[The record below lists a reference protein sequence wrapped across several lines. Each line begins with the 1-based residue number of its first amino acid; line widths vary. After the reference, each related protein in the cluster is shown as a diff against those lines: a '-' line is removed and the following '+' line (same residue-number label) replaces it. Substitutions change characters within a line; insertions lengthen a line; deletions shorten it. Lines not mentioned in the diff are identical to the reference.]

1 MCMKNRLIK
10 EGRKWLTAMCLLS
23 MCGLTYSCSDD
34 YDLPDKKPSWLG
46 ASIYDYL
53 VGEKNYTNTVRLIQ
67 DLGYQEVLERTG
79 SKTLF
84 VADDDAFAE
93 FYQNNSWGVKKYED
107 LTTAMK
113 NLLLGSSMLDNAY
126 LLEMMTNISSGS
138 TIAKNQ
144 CLRQTTSAAATD
156 SIPFFAWDG
165 GDIPQTYNEN
175 NDESEDTEVDYW
187 KRFRAQDKG
196 GVWLALDGTT
206 PLMTHFIAGQ
216 MGETN
221 ITDADFETL
230 AGTKREP
237 TDAHVYGSKVV
248 AQDQTCLNGYVDK
261 LDRVLVSPAN
271 MAEMIRTS
279 GKTSLFSHLLDRFS
293 APFYS
298 SSLTSSHLQLTGI
311 RDSVFE
317 KHYYSARST
326 GGNRLDKD
334 PYGAKISD
342 YMVLDYDPGWN
353 QYYPEGQQLY
363 TDMGAMFVPSDEVLE
378 KYFLPGGAG
387 EFLMEAYAKKENT
400 KENLL
405 YNVDQIPLRIIQKF
419 VQNLMKSSFINTVP
433 SKYITIMNDAKDPM
447 FGNIEGGVD
456 GFRATIDTT
465 LLANNGA
472 VYVMNQVFAPAAY
485 AAVSAPALVGKDMKI
500 FNWAISADDSYI
512 TNPNSA
518 PLNAFFSYYLL
529 AMSSRFSFFIPTDDA
544 LGTYYDEVT
553 CQWTQPR
560 VLSFYYSTR
569 RADAAA
575 PVKARAYKWDPVTN
589 EIGGSIPG
597 SVSASQIN
605 NRLKDLLDSHI
616 IVHSDAE
623 SKTGF
628 GSLNQYY
635 VTKGGSAVKI
645 SNREDGSLSSDF
657 DQTQPGFYVQGGLQ
671 IDNDSLLTVT
681 RTYDRREETTGYGN
695 GMTYII
701 DRPIQTTMKSV
712 YSVLEGEGE
721 TSPFYQF
728 FNLCQIDADLLTRA
742 GVADS
747 VKKQEDKDTEIEKYT
762 VFTSSQNGLTDN
774 VRFFNS
780 FRYTVYVPTNEAVL
794 EAIGQGLPTWDQISD
809 VITNGE
815 AEVQSATDAGM
826 SEEEIL
832 ALTRKYKFKA
842 QAMITCLVNFLK
854 YHFQDNSVFADHNV
868 VEATKYE
875 TACINDETNRYRSVK
890 ISSTGNGTL
899 SVRSVYSTDANG
911 NDVEG
916 PVRNVTSDPALKNIM
931 TRDYTFNTKAKNA
944 TTIETSSYAVV
955 HQIDGVLNF
964 KQLNNGR
971 YDTDWATTTAA
982 RKFIAKYRIRK

>member
-1 MCMKNRLIK
+1 MKNRLIK
-10 EGRKWLTAMCLLS
+10 EGGKWLMAVCLLS

-53 VGEKNYTNTVRLIQ
+53 VGQKNYTNTVRLIQ
-67 DLGYQEVLERTG
+67 DLDYQEVLERTG

-84 VADDDAFAE
+84 VADDDAFAK
-93 FYQNNSWGVKKYED
+93 FYQNNGWGVKKYED
-107 LTTAMK
+107 LTTSMK
-113 NLLLGSSMLDNAY
+113 NLLMGSSMLNNAY

-138 TIAKNQ
+138 TISKNQ
-144 CLRQTTSAAATD
+144 CLRQPTSAAVTD
-156 SIPFFAWDG
+156 SIPYFAWDS
-165 GDIPQTYNEN
+165 GDIPEIFNEN
-175 NDESEDTEVDYW
+175 NDDSEPVEIDYW
-187 KRFRAQDKG
+187 KRFRTQEKA

-206 PLMTHFIAGQ
+206 PLMTHFLAGQ

-230 AGTKREP
+230 VGSTREP
-237 TDAHVYGSKVV
+237 TDAHIYGSKVIG
-248 AQDQTCLNGYVDK
+248 QDKTCLNGYVDK
-261 LDRVLVSPAN
+261 LDRVLISPSN
-271 MAEMIRTS
+271 MAEMIRTN
-279 GKTSLFSHLLDRFS
+279 GRTKLFSHLLDRFS
-293 APFYS
+293 APFYNS
-298 SSLTSSHLQLTGI
+298 TLTSSHLQLTGI

-317 KHYYSARST
+317 KRYYSARSQ
-326 GGNRLDKD
+326 GGRLDTD
-334 PYGAKISD
+334 PYGAKVSENLI
-342 YMVLDYDPGWN
+342 LDYDPGWN
-353 QYYPEGQQLY
+353 RYYPEGQQLY

-400 KENLL
+400 KENLV
-405 YNVDQIPLRIIQKF
+405 YNTDQIPIRIIQPF
-419 VQNLMKSSFINTVP
+419 VQNLMKTSFINSVP

-472 VYVMNQVFAPAAY
+472 VYIMDQVFAPAKY

-529 AMSSRFSFFIPTDDA
+529 AMSSRFSFFIPTDNA
-544 LGTYYDEVT
+544 LSTYYDEVT
-553 CQWTQPR
+553 SQWTQPR

-569 RADAAA
+569 RADATA

-597 SVSASQIN
+597 SVSADQIN

-645 SNREDGSLSSDF
+645 SNREDGTLSSDF
-657 DQTQPGFYVQGGLQ
+657 DQTQAGFNVQGGFQ
-671 IDNDSLLTVT
+671 IDNDSIITVE

-701 DRPIQTTMKSV
+701 NRPIQTTMKSV
-712 YSVLEGEGE
+712 YSVLQGEGE

-794 EAIGQGLPTWDQISD
+794 DAIDHGLPTWDQISE
-809 VITNGE
+809 VITAGE
-815 AEVQSATDAGM
+815 AEVQSATDAGA

-854 YHFQDNSVFADHNV
+854 YHFQDNSVFADHNA

-890 ISSTGNGTL
+890 VSSTGNGTL
-899 SVRSVYSTDANG
+899 DVRSVYSTDANG
-911 NDVEG
+911 HDVEG
-916 PVRNVTSDPALKNIM
+916 PVRHVTSDETLKNIM
-931 TRDYTFNTKAKNA
+931 TRDYTFNTRARNA
-944 TTIETSSYAVV
+944 TKIETSSYAVV

-964 KQLNNGR
+964 KELTNDR
-971 YDTDWATTTAA
+971 YDSDWATTSAA

>member
-10 EGRKWLTAMCLLS
+10 EGRKWLTAMCILS

-53 VGEKNYTNTVRLIQ
+53 VGQKNYTNTVRLIQ
-67 DLGYQEVLERTG
+67 DLNYQEVLERTG

-84 VADDDAFAE
+84 VADDDAFAK
-93 FYQNNSWGVKKYED
+93 FYANNAWGVKKYED
-107 LTTAMK
+107 LTTSMK
-113 NLLLGSSMLDNAY
+113 NLILGSSMLDNAY
-126 LLEMMTNISSGS
+126 LLEMMTNVSAGS
-138 TIAKNQ
+138 TVSKNQ
-144 CLRQTTSAAATD
+144 CLRQTTSAAVTD
-156 SIPFFAWDG
+156 SLPFFAWDSG
-165 GDIPQTYNEN
+165 AIPQTLNE
-175 NDESEDTEVDYW
+175 DEDEPDVDYW
-187 KRFRAQDKG
+187 ERFRTQEKG
-196 GVWLALDGTT
+196 GVWLALDATA

-216 MGETN
+216 MGEAN
-221 ITDADFETL
+221 ITDEDFETL
-230 AGTKREP
+230 VGTTREP
-237 TDAHVYGSKVV
+237 TDAHIYGSKVV
-248 AQDQTCLNGYVDK
+248 GQDQTCLNGYVDK

-271 MAEMIRTS
+271 MAEMIRTN
-279 GKTSLFSHLLDRFS
+279 GKTNLFSHLLDRFS
-293 APFYS
+293 GPYYNS
-298 SSLTSSHLQLTGI
+298 TLTASHLQLTGI

-317 KHYYSARST
+317 KRYMAARSRT
-326 GGNRLDKD
+326 GRLDTD
-334 PYGAKISD
+334 PHGNVFKYP
-342 YMVLDYDPGWN
+342 LDYDPGWN

-400 KENLL
+400 KENLY

-419 VQNLMKSSFINTVP
+419 VQNLMKTSFINTVP

-447 FGNIEGGVD
+447 FGNVEGGVE

-472 VYVMNQVFAPAAY
+472 IYVMNQVFAPAAY

-529 AMSSRFSFFIPTDDA
+529 AMSSRFSFFIPTDEA
-544 LGTYYDEVT
+544 LSKYYDEVSS
-553 CQWTQPR
+553 QWTQPR
-560 VLSFYYSTR
+560 MLSFYYSTR
-569 RADAAA
+569 KADNNA
-575 PVKARAYKWDPVTN
+575 PVKARAYKWDPATN
-589 EIGGSIPG
+589 EVAGSIPG
-597 SVSASQIN
+597 NIAAAQVN

-628 GSLNQYY
+628 GSHNQYY

-645 SNREDGSLSSDF
+645 STEPDYTLSPNF
-657 DQTQPGFYVQGGLQ
+657 EQTQTGFHVQGGFQ
-671 IDNDSLLTVT
+671 IDNDTVCT
-681 RTYDRREETTGYGN
+681 VLRTYDRRQETTGYGN
-695 GMTYII
+695 GMTYVI
-701 DRPIQTTMKSV
+701 DKPIQTTMKSV

-728 FNLCQIDADLLTRA
+728 FKLCSVDADLLERA

-747 VKKQEDKDTEIEKYT
+747 VKKLEDKDTEIEKYT
-762 VFTSSQNGLTDN
+762 IFTSSQNGLTDN

-780 FRYTVYVPTNEAVL
+780 FRYTVYVPTNEAIL
-794 EAIGQGLPTWDQISD
+794 DAIDHGLPTWEEISE
-809 VITNGE
+809 VITTGE
-815 AEVQSATDAGM
+815 GEVQALTDAGGT
-826 SEEEIL
+826 EEQIL
-832 ALTRKYKFKA
+832 EKTREYKYKA

-854 YHFQDNSVFADHNV
+854 YHFQDNSVFADHNAI
-868 VEATKYE
+868 EPTKYE
-875 TACINDETNRYRSVK
+875 TACINDQTNRYRSVK
-890 ISSTGNGTL
+890 ISSDGNGTL
-899 SVRSVYSTDANG
+899 YVRSVYSTDASG
-911 NDVEG
+911 TDVEG
-916 PVRNVTSDPALKNIM
+916 PLRHVTSDETLRNIL
-931 TRDYTFNTKAKNA
+931 TRDYTLNTRARNA
-944 TTIETSSYAVV
+944 TTVETSSYAVV

-964 KQLNNGR
+964 KQLTNDR
-971 YDTDWATTTAA
+971 YDTDWATTGAA
-982 RKFIAKYRIRK
+982 KRFLAKYRIRK

>member
-10 EGRKWLTAMCLLS
+10 EGRKWLTAMCILT

-53 VGEKNYTNTVRLIQ
+53 VDQKNYTNTVRLIQ

-84 VADDDAFAE
+84 VADDDAFAK
-93 FYQNNSWGVKKYED
+93 FYQNNSWGVHKYED
-107 LTTAMK
+107 LTRSQK
-113 NLLLGSSMLDNAY
+113 SLLLSSSMLDNAY

-144 CLRQTTSAAATD
+144 CLRQPTSASATD

-165 GDIPQTYNEN
+165 NDIPQTYNED
-175 NDESEDTEVDYW
+175 DESPDIDYW
-187 KRFRAQDKG
+187 KRFRTQDKG
-196 GVWLALDGTT
+196 GIWLALDGST
-206 PLMTHFIAGQ
+206 PLMLHFLAGQ
-216 MGETN
+216 MGENN
-221 ITDADFETL
+221 ITDEDFETL
-230 AGTKREP
+230 VGSKREP
-237 TDAHVYGSKVV
+237 TDAHIYGSKVI

-261 LDRVLVSPAN
+261 LDRVLLTPDN
-271 MAEMIRTS
+271 MAEMIRTN
-279 GKTSLFSHLLDRFS
+279 GKTNIFSHMLDRFS
-293 APFYS
+293 APFYNA
-298 SSLTSSHLQLTGI
+298 SLTSSHLQLTGI
-311 RDSVFE
+311 RDSVFS
-317 KHYYSARST
+317 KRYFAARTSS
-326 GGNRLDKD
+326 GRLDRD
-334 PYGAKISD
+334 PYGNTFQ
-342 YMVLDYDPGWN
+342 YPLDYDPGWN
-353 QYYPEGQQLY
+353 EYYPEGQQLY

-400 KENLL
+400 AENLI
-405 YNVDQIPLRIIQKF
+405 YNIDQIPLRIICKF
-419 VQNLMKSSFINTVP
+419 VQNLMKTSFINTVP

-447 FGNIEGGVD
+447 FGTVEGGVE

-472 VYVMNQVFAPAAY
+472 VYIMNQVFAPAAY

-512 TNPNSA
+512 TNPNPA

-553 CQWTQPR
+553 AQKQQPR
-560 VLSFYYSTR
+560 MLSFYYSTR
-569 RADAAA
+569 RQDASA
-575 PVKARAYKWDPVTN
+575 PVKARSYRWDPATN
-589 EIGGSIPG
+589 EIGSAIPG
-597 SVSASQIN
+597 SVQASASEIN

-623 SKTGF
+623 AKTGF

-645 SNREDGSLSSDF
+645 SNQSDYSLSSDF
-657 DQTQPGFYVQGGLQ
+657 DQTKTGFHVQGGFQ
-671 IDNDSLLTVT
+671 IDNDTVCT
-681 RTYDRREETTGYGN
+681 VLRTYDRRQETTGYGN
-695 GMTYII
+695 GMTYVI
-701 DRPIQTTMKSV
+701 DKPIQTTMKSV
-712 YSVLEGEGE
+712 YSVLQGEGE

-728 FNLCQIDADLLTRA
+728 FNLCQVDANLLERA

-747 VKKQEDKDTEIEKYT
+747 VKKVEDKDTEIQKYT
-762 VFTSSQNGLTDN
+762 IFTSSQNGLTDN

-794 EAIGQGLPTWDQISD
+794 DAIDHGLPTWEEISE

-815 AEVQSATDAGM
+815 NEVQAATDAGK

-832 ALTRKYKFKA
+832 AITRAYKIKA

-854 YHFQDNSVFADHNV
+854 YHFQDNSIFADRNAI
-868 VEATKYE
+868 EPTKYE
-875 TACINDETNRYRSVK
+875 TACINNATNRYRSVK
-890 ISSTGNGTL
+890 VSSTGNGTL
-899 SVRSVYSTDANG
+899 NVRSVYSTDAAG

-916 PVRNVTSDPALKNIM
+916 PVRKVTDDATLKNIM
-931 TRDYTFNTKAKNA
+931 TRDYTFNAQARNA

-964 KQLNNGR
+964 KQLTNDR
-971 YDTDWATTTAA
+971 YDSDWATTGSA
-982 RKFIAKYRIRK
+982 RRFIAKYRIRK

>member
-10 EGRKWLTAMCLLS
+10 EGRKWLTAMCILT

-53 VGEKNYTNTVRLIQ
+53 VDQKNYTNTVRLIQ

-84 VADDDAFAE
+84 VADDDAFAK
-93 FYQNNSWGVKKYED
+93 FYQNNSWGVHKYED
-107 LTTAMK
+107 LTRSQK
-113 NLLLGSSMLDNAY
+113 SLLLSSSMLDNAY

-144 CLRQTTSAAATD
+144 CLRQPTSASATD

-165 GDIPQTYNEN
+165 NDIPQTYNETY
-175 NDESEDTEVDYW
+175 DEEKEPADIDYW
-187 KRFRAQDKG
+187 KRFRTQDKG
-196 GVWLALDGTT
+196 GIWLALDGST
-206 PLMTHFIAGQ
+206 PLMLHFLAGQ
-216 MGETN
+216 MGENN
-221 ITDADFETL
+221 ITDEDFETL
-230 AGTKREP
+230 VGSKREP
-237 TDAHVYGSKVV
+237 TDAHIYGSKVI

-261 LDRVLVSPAN
+261 LDRVLLTPDN
-271 MAEMIRTS
+271 MAEMIRTN
-279 GKTSLFSHLLDRFS
+279 GKTNIFSHMLDRFS
-293 APFYS
+293 APFYNA
-298 SSLTSSHLQLTGI
+298 SLTSSHLQLTGI
-311 RDSVFE
+311 RDSVFS
-317 KHYYSARST
+317 KRYFAARTSS
-326 GGNRLDKD
+326 GRLDRD
-334 PYGAKISD
+334 PYGNKFP
-342 YMVLDYDPGWN
+342 YPLDYDPGWN
-353 QYYPEGQQLY
+353 EYYPEGQQLY

-400 KENLL
+400 AENLI
-405 YNVDQIPLRIIQKF
+405 YNIDQIPLRIICKF
-419 VQNLMKSSFINTVP
+419 VQNLMKTSFINTVP

-447 FGNIEGGVD
+447 FGTVEGGVE

-472 VYVMNQVFAPAAY
+472 VYIMNQVFAPAAY

-553 CQWTQPR
+553 AQQQQPR
-560 VLSFYYSTR
+560 MLSFYYSTR
-569 RADAAA
+569 RQDLSA
-575 PVKARAYKWDPVTN
+575 PVKARSYRWDPATN
-589 EIGGSIPG
+589 EIGSAIPG
-597 SVSASQIN
+597 SVQASEIN
-605 NRLKDLLDSHI
+605 DRLKDLLDSHI

-623 SKTGF
+623 AKTGF

-645 SNREDGSLSSDF
+645 SNQSDYSLSSDF
-657 DQTQPGFYVQGGLQ
+657 DQTKTGFHVQGGFQ
-671 IDNDSLLTVT
+671 IDNDTVCT
-681 RTYDRREETTGYGN
+681 VLRTYDRRQETTGYGN
-695 GMTYII
+695 GMTYVI
-701 DRPIQTTMKSV
+701 DKPIQTTMKSV
-712 YSVLEGEGE
+712 YSVLQGEGE

-728 FNLCQIDADLLTRA
+728 FNLCQVDANLLERA

-747 VKKQEDKDTEIEKYT
+747 VKKVEDKDTEIQKYT
-762 VFTSSQNGLTDN
+762 IFTSSQNGLTDN

-794 EAIGQGLPTWDQISD
+794 DAIDHGLPTWDEISE

-815 AEVQSATDAGM
+815 NEVQAATDAGK

-832 ALTRKYKFKA
+832 AITRAYKIKA

-854 YHFQDNSVFADHNV
+854 YHFQDNSIFADRNAI
-868 VEATKYE
+868 EPTKYE
-875 TACINDETNRYRSVK
+875 TACINNATNRYRSVK
-890 ISSTGNGTL
+890 VSSTGNGTL
-899 SVRSVYSTDANG
+899 NVRSVYSTDAAG

-916 PVRNVTSDPALKNIM
+916 PVRKVTDDATLKNIM
-931 TRDYTFNTKAKNA
+931 TRDYTFNAQARNAKY
-944 TTIETSSYAVV
+944 IETSSYAVV

-964 KQLNNGR
+964 KQLTNDR
-971 YDTDWATTTAA
+971 YDSDWATTGSA
-982 RKFIAKYRIRK
+982 RRFIAKYRIRK

>member
-10 EGRKWLTAMCLLS
+10 EGRKWLTAMCILT

-53 VGEKNYTNTVRLIQ
+53 VDQKNYTNTVRLIQ

-84 VADDDAFAE
+84 VADDDAFAK
-93 FYQNNSWGVKKYED
+93 FYQNNSWGVHKYED
-107 LTTAMK
+107 LTK
-113 NLLLGSSMLDNAY
+113 SQKSLLLSSSMLDNAY

-144 CLRQTTSAAATD
+144 CLRQPTSASATD

-165 GDIPQTYNEN
+165 NDIPQTFNE
-175 NDESEDTEVDYW
+175 DEESPDIDYW
-187 KRFRAQDKG
+187 KRFRTQDKG
-196 GVWLALDGTT
+196 GIWLALDGST
-206 PLMTHFIAGQ
+206 PLMLHFLAGQ
-216 MGETN
+216 MGENN
-221 ITDADFETL
+221 ITDEDFETL
-230 AGTKREP
+230 VGSKREP
-237 TDAHVYGSKVV
+237 TDAHIYGSKVI

-261 LDRVLVSPAN
+261 LDRVLLTPDN
-271 MAEMIRTS
+271 MAEMIRTN
-279 GKTSLFSHLLDRFS
+279 GKTNIFSHMLDRFS
-293 APFYS
+293 APFYNA
-298 SSLTSSHLQLTGI
+298 SLTSSHLQLTGI
-311 RDSVFE
+311 RDSVFS
-317 KHYYSARST
+317 KRYFAARTSS
-326 GGNRLDKD
+326 GRLDRD
-334 PYGAKISD
+334 PYGNTFQ
-342 YMVLDYDPGWN
+342 YPLDYDPGWN
-353 QYYPEGQQLY
+353 EYYPEGQQLY

-400 KENLL
+400 AENLI
-405 YNVDQIPLRIIQKF
+405 YNIDQIPLRIICKF
-419 VQNLMKSSFINTVP
+419 VQNLMKTSFINTVP

-447 FGNIEGGVD
+447 FGTVEGGVE

-472 VYVMNQVFAPAAY
+472 VYIMNQVFAPAAY

-553 CQWTQPR
+553 AQKQQPR
-560 VLSFYYSTR
+560 MLSFYYSTR
-569 RADAAA
+569 RQDASA
-575 PVKARAYKWDPVTN
+575 PVKARSYRWDPATN
-589 EIGGSIPG
+589 EIGSAIPG
-597 SVSASQIN
+597 SVQASEIN

-623 SKTGF
+623 AKTGF

-645 SNREDGSLSSDF
+645 SNQSDYSLSSDF
-657 DQTQPGFYVQGGLQ
+657 DQTKTGFHVQGGFQ
-671 IDNDSLLTVT
+671 IDNDTVCT
-681 RTYDRREETTGYGN
+681 VLRTYDRRQETTGYGN
-695 GMTYII
+695 GMTYVI
-701 DRPIQTTMKSV
+701 DKPIQTTMKSV
-712 YSVLEGEGE
+712 YSVLQGEGE

-728 FNLCQIDADLLTRA
+728 FNLCQVDANLLERA

-747 VKKQEDKDTEIEKYT
+747 VKKVEDKDTEIQKYT
-762 VFTSSQNGLTDN
+762 IFTSSQNGLTDN

-794 EAIGQGLPTWDQISD
+794 DAIDHGLPTWEEISE

-815 AEVQSATDAGM
+815 NEVQAATDAGK

-832 ALTRKYKFKA
+832 AITRAYKIKA

-854 YHFQDNSVFADHNV
+854 YHFQDNSIFADRNAI
-868 VEATKYE
+868 EPTKYE
-875 TACINDETNRYRSVK
+875 TACINNATNRYRSVK
-890 ISSTGNGTL
+890 VSSTGNGTL
-899 SVRSVYSTDANG
+899 NVRSVYSTDAAG

-916 PVRNVTSDPALKNIM
+916 PVRKVTDDATLKNIM
-931 TRDYTFNTKAKNA
+931 TRDYTFNAQARNA

-964 KQLNNGR
+964 KQLTNDR
-971 YDTDWATTTAA
+971 YDSDWATTGSA

>member
-10 EGRKWLTAMCLLS
+10 EGRKWLTAMCILT

-53 VGEKNYTNTVRLIQ
+53 VDQKNYTNTVRLIQ

-84 VADDDAFAE
+84 VADDDAFAK
-93 FYQNNSWGVKKYED
+93 FYQNNSWGVHKYED
-107 LTTAMK
+107 LTRSQK
-113 NLLLGSSMLDNAY
+113 SLLLSSSMLDNAY

-144 CLRQTTSAAATD
+144 CLRQPTSASATD

-165 GDIPQTYNEN
+165 NDIPQTYNED
-175 NDESEDTEVDYW
+175 DESPDIDYW
-187 KRFRAQDKG
+187 KRFRTQDKG
-196 GVWLALDGTT
+196 GIWLALDGST
-206 PLMTHFIAGQ
+206 PLMLHFLAGQ
-216 MGETN
+216 MGENN
-221 ITDADFETL
+221 ITDEDFETL
-230 AGTKREP
+230 VGSKREP
-237 TDAHVYGSKVV
+237 TDAHIYGSKVIE
-248 AQDQTCLNGYVDK
+248 QDQTCLNGYVDK
-261 LDRVLVSPAN
+261 LDRVLLTPDN
-271 MAEMIRTS
+271 MAEMIRTN
-279 GKTSLFSHLLDRFS
+279 GKTNIFSHMLDRFS
-293 APFYS
+293 APFYNA
-298 SSLTSSHLQLTGI
+298 SLTSSHLQLTGI
-311 RDSVFE
+311 RDSVFS
-317 KHYYSARST
+317 KRYFAARTSS
-326 GGNRLDKD
+326 GRLDRD
-334 PYGAKISD
+334 PYGNTFQ
-342 YMVLDYDPGWN
+342 YPLDYDPGWN
-353 QYYPEGQQLY
+353 EYYPEGQQLY

-400 KENLL
+400 AENLI
-405 YNVDQIPLRIIQKF
+405 YNIDQIPLRIICKF
-419 VQNLMKSSFINTVP
+419 VQNLMKTSFINTVP

-447 FGNIEGGVD
+447 FGTVEGGVE

-472 VYVMNQVFAPAAY
+472 VYIMNQVFAPAAY

-553 CQWTQPR
+553 AQKQQPR
-560 VLSFYYSTR
+560 MLSFYYSTR
-569 RADAAA
+569 RQDLSD
-575 PVKARAYKWDPVTN
+575 PVKARSYRWDPATN
-589 EIGGSIPG
+589 EIGSAIPG
-597 SVSASQIN
+597 SVQASEIN

-623 SKTGF
+623 AKTGF

-645 SNREDGSLSSDF
+645 SNQSDYSLSSDF
-657 DQTQPGFYVQGGLQ
+657 DQTKTGFHVQGGFQ
-671 IDNDSLLTVT
+671 IDNDTVCT
-681 RTYDRREETTGYGN
+681 VLRTYDRRQETTGYGN
-695 GMTYII
+695 GMTYVI
-701 DRPIQTTMKSV
+701 DKPIQTTMKSV
-712 YSVLEGEGE
+712 YSVLQGEGE

-728 FNLCQIDADLLTRA
+728 FNLCQVDANLLERA

-747 VKKQEDKDTEIEKYT
+747 VKKVEDKDTEIQKYT
-762 VFTSSQNGLTDN
+762 IFTSSQNGLTDN

-794 EAIGQGLPTWDQISD
+794 DAIDHGLPTWEEISE

-815 AEVQSATDAGM
+815 NEVQAATDAGK

-832 ALTRKYKFKA
+832 AITRAYKIKA

-854 YHFQDNSVFADHNV
+854 YHFQDNSIFADRNAI
-868 VEATKYE
+868 EPTKYE
-875 TACINDETNRYRSVK
+875 TACITNATNRYRSVK
-890 ISSTGNGTL
+890 VSSTGNGTL
-899 SVRSVYSTDANG
+899 NVRSVYSTDAAG

-916 PVRNVTSDPALKNIM
+916 PVRKVTDDATLKNIM
-931 TRDYTFNTKAKNA
+931 TRDYTFNAQARNA

-964 KQLNNGR
+964 KQLTNDR
-971 YDTDWATTTAA
+971 YDSDWATTGSA
-982 RKFIAKYRIRK
+982 RRFIAKYRIRK

>member
-10 EGRKWLTAMCLLS
+10 EGRKWLTAMCILT

-53 VGEKNYTNTVRLIQ
+53 VDQKNYTNTVRLIQ

-84 VADDDAFAE
+84 VADDDAFAK
-93 FYQNNSWGVKKYED
+93 FYQNNSWGVHKYED
-107 LTTAMK
+107 LTRSQK
-113 NLLLGSSMLDNAY
+113 SLLLSSSMLDNAY

-144 CLRQTTSAAATD
+144 CLRQPTSASATD

-165 GDIPQTYNEN
+165 NDIPQTYNED
-175 NDESEDTEVDYW
+175 DESPDIDYW
-187 KRFRAQDKG
+187 KRFRTQDKG
-196 GVWLALDGTT
+196 GIWLALDGST
-206 PLMTHFIAGQ
+206 PLMLHFLAGQ
-216 MGETN
+216 MGESN
-221 ITDADFETL
+221 ITDEDFETL
-230 AGTKREP
+230 VGSKREP
-237 TDAHVYGSKVV
+237 TDAHIYGSKVIE
-248 AQDQTCLNGYVDK
+248 QDQTCLNGYVDK
-261 LDRVLVSPAN
+261 LDRVLLTPDN
-271 MAEMIRTS
+271 MAEMIRTN
-279 GKTSLFSHLLDRFS
+279 GKTNIFSHMLDRFS
-293 APFYS
+293 APFYNA
-298 SSLTSSHLQLTGI
+298 SLTSSHLQLTGI
-311 RDSVFE
+311 RDSVFS
-317 KHYYSARST
+317 KRYFAARTSS
-326 GGNRLDKD
+326 GRLDRD
-334 PYGAKISD
+334 PYGNTFQ
-342 YMVLDYDPGWN
+342 YPLDYDPGWN
-353 QYYPEGQQLY
+353 EYYPEGQQLY

-400 KENLL
+400 AENLI
-405 YNVDQIPLRIIQKF
+405 YNIDQIPLRIICKF
-419 VQNLMKSSFINTVP
+419 VQNLMKTSFINTVP

-447 FGNIEGGVD
+447 FGTVEGGVE

-472 VYVMNQVFAPAAY
+472 VYIMNQVFAPAAY

-518 PLNAFFSYYLL
+518 PLKAFFSYYLL

-553 CQWTQPR
+553 AQKQQPR
-560 VLSFYYSTR
+560 MLSFYYSTR
-569 RADAAA
+569 RQDASA
-575 PVKARAYKWDPVTN
+575 PVKARSYRWDPATN
-589 EIGGSIPG
+589 EIGSAIPG
-597 SVSASQIN
+597 SVQASEIN

-623 SKTGF
+623 AKTGF

-645 SNREDGSLSSDF
+645 SNQSDYSLSSDF
-657 DQTQPGFYVQGGLQ
+657 DQTKTGFHVQGGFQ
-671 IDNDSLLTVT
+671 IDNDTVCT
-681 RTYDRREETTGYGN
+681 VLRTYDRRQETTGYGN
-695 GMTYII
+695 GMTYVI
-701 DRPIQTTMKSV
+701 DKPIQTTMKSV
-712 YSVLEGEGE
+712 YSVLQGEGE

-728 FNLCQIDADLLTRA
+728 FNLCQVDANLLERA

-747 VKKQEDKDTEIEKYT
+747 VKKVEDKDTEIQKYT
-762 VFTSSQNGLTDN
+762 IFTSSQNGLTDN

-794 EAIGQGLPTWDQISD
+794 DAIDHGLPTWEEISE

-815 AEVQSATDAGM
+815 NEVQAATDAGK

-832 ALTRKYKFKA
+832 AITRAYKIKA

-854 YHFQDNSVFADHNV
+854 YHFQDNSIFADRNAI
-868 VEATKYE
+868 EPTMYE
-875 TACINDETNRYRSVK
+875 TACINNATNRYRSVK
-890 ISSTGNGTL
+890 VSSTGNGTL
-899 SVRSVYSTDANG
+899 NVRSVYSTDAAG

-916 PVRNVTSDPALKNIM
+916 PVRKVTDDATLKNIM
-931 TRDYTFNTKAKNA
+931 TRDYTFNAQARNA

-964 KQLNNGR
+964 KQLTNDR
-971 YDTDWATTTAA
+971 YDSDWATTGSA
-982 RKFIAKYRIRK
+982 RRFIAKYRIRK

>member
-1 MCMKNRLIK
+1 MKNRLIK
-10 EGRKWLTAMCLLS
+10 EGRKWLTAMCILT

-53 VGEKNYTNTVRLIQ
+53 VDQKNYTNTVRLIQ

-84 VADDDAFAE
+84 VADDDAFAK
-93 FYQNNSWGVKKYED
+93 FYQNNSWGVHKYED
-107 LTTAMK
+107 LTRSQK
-113 NLLLGSSMLDNAY
+113 SLLLSSSMLDNAY

-144 CLRQTTSAAATD
+144 CLRQPTSASATD

-165 GDIPQTYNEN
+165 NDIPQTFNE
-175 NDESEDTEVDYW
+175 DEESPDIDYW
-187 KRFRAQDKG
+187 KRFRTQDKG
-196 GVWLALDGTT
+196 GIWLALDGST
-206 PLMTHFIAGQ
+206 PLMLHFLAGQ
-216 MGETN
+216 MGENN
-221 ITDADFETL
+221 ITDEDFETL
-230 AGTKREP
+230 VGSKREP
-237 TDAHVYGSKVV
+237 TDAHIYGSKVIE
-248 AQDQTCLNGYVDK
+248 QDQTCLNGYVDK
-261 LDRVLVSPAN
+261 LDRVLLTPDN
-271 MAEMIRTS
+271 MAEMIRTN
-279 GKTSLFSHLLDRFS
+279 GKTNIFSHMLDRFS
-293 APFYS
+293 APFYNA
-298 SSLTSSHLQLTGI
+298 SLTSSHLQLTGI
-311 RDSVFE
+311 RDSVFS
-317 KHYYSARST
+317 KRYFSARSSS
-326 GGNRLDKD
+326 GRLDRD
-334 PYGAKISD
+334 PYGNTFQ
-342 YMVLDYDPGWN
+342 YPLDYDPGWN
-353 QYYPEGQQLY
+353 EYYPEGQQLY

-400 KENLL
+400 AENLI
-405 YNVDQIPLRIIQKF
+405 YNIDQIPLRIICKF
-419 VQNLMKSSFINTVP
+419 VQNLMKTSFINTVP

-447 FGNIEGGVD
+447 FGTVEGGVE

-472 VYVMNQVFAPAAY
+472 VYIMNQVFAPAAY

-553 CQWTQPR
+553 AQKQQPR
-560 VLSFYYSTR
+560 MLSFYYSTR
-569 RADAAA
+569 RQDASA
-575 PVKARAYKWDPVTN
+575 PVKARSYRWDPATN
-589 EIGGSIPG
+589 EIGSAIPG
-597 SVSASQIN
+597 SVQASEIN

-623 SKTGF
+623 AKTGF

-645 SNREDGSLSSDF
+645 SNQSDYSLSSDF
-657 DQTQPGFYVQGGLQ
+657 DQTKTGFHVQGGFQ
-671 IDNDSLLTVT
+671 IDNDTVCT
-681 RTYDRREETTGYGN
+681 VLRTYDRRQETTGYGN
-695 GMTYII
+695 GMTYVI
-701 DRPIQTTMKSV
+701 DKPIQTTMKSV
-712 YSVLEGEGE
+712 YSVLQGEGE

-728 FNLCQIDADLLTRA
+728 FNLCQVDANLLERA

-747 VKKQEDKDTEIEKYT
+747 VKKVEDKDTEIQKYT
-762 VFTSSQNGLTDN
+762 IFTSSQNGLTDN

-794 EAIGQGLPTWDQISD
+794 DAIDHGLPTWEEISE

-815 AEVQSATDAGM
+815 NEVQAATDAGK

-832 ALTRKYKFKA
+832 AITRAYKIKA

-854 YHFQDNSVFADHNV
+854 YHFQDNSIFADRNAI
-868 VEATKYE
+868 EPTKYE
-875 TACINDETNRYRSVK
+875 TACINNATNRYRSVK
-890 ISSTGNGTL
+890 VSSTGNGTL
-899 SVRSVYSTDANG
+899 NVRSVYSTDAAG

-916 PVRNVTSDPALKNIM
+916 PVRKVTDDATLKNIM
-931 TRDYTFNTKAKNA
+931 TRDYTFNAQARNA

-964 KQLNNGR
+964 KQLTNDR
-971 YDTDWATTTAA
+971 YDSDWATTGSA
-982 RKFIAKYRIRK
+982 RRFIAKYRIRK

>member
-1 MCMKNRLIK
+1 MKNRLIK

-84 VADDDAFAE
+84 VADDDAFAK

-175 NDESEDTEVDYW
+175 SDEAEDTEVDYW

-230 AGTKREP
+230 AGTTREP
-237 TDAHVYGSKVV
+237 TDAHVYGSKVI

-271 MAEMIRTS
+271 MAEMIRTN
-279 GKTSLFSHLLDRFS
+279 GKTKVFSHLLDRFS

-657 DQTQPGFYVQGGLQ
+657 DQTQPGFYVQGGFQ
-671 IDNDSLLTVT
+671 IDKDSLLTVT

-794 EAIGQGLPTWDQISD
+794 EAIGQGLPTWDQISE

-854 YHFQDNSVFADHNV
+854 YHFQDNSVFADHNA

-916 PVRNVTSDPALKNIM
+916 PVRNVTSDPTLKNIM
-931 TRDYTFNTKAKNA
+931 TRDYTFNTKARNA

>member
-10 EGRKWLTAMCLLS
+10 EGRKWLTAMCILT

-53 VGEKNYTNTVRLIQ
+53 VDQKNYTNTVRLIQ

-84 VADDDAFAE
+84 VADDDAFAK
-93 FYQNNSWGVKKYED
+93 FYQNNSWGVHKYED
-107 LTTAMK
+107 LTRSQK
-113 NLLLGSSMLDNAY
+113 SLLLSSSMLDNAY

-144 CLRQTTSAAATD
+144 CLRQPTSASATD

-165 GDIPQTYNEN
+165 NDIPQTFNE
-175 NDESEDTEVDYW
+175 DEESPDIDYW
-187 KRFRAQDKG
+187 KRFRTQDKG
-196 GVWLALDGTT
+196 GIWLALDGST
-206 PLMTHFIAGQ
+206 PLMLHFLAGQ
-216 MGETN
+216 MGENN
-221 ITDADFETL
+221 ITDEDFETL
-230 AGTKREP
+230 VGSKREP
-237 TDAHVYGSKVV
+237 TDAHIYGSKVI

-261 LDRVLVSPAN
+261 LDRVLLTPDN
-271 MAEMIRTS
+271 MAEMIRTN
-279 GKTSLFSHLLDRFS
+279 GKTNIFSHMLDRFS
-293 APFYS
+293 APFYNA
-298 SSLTSSHLQLTGI
+298 SLTSSHLQLTGI
-311 RDSVFE
+311 RDSVFS
-317 KHYYSARST
+317 KRYFAARTSS
-326 GGNRLDKD
+326 GRLDRD
-334 PYGAKISD
+334 PYGNTFQ
-342 YMVLDYDPGWN
+342 YPLDYDPGWN
-353 QYYPEGQQLY
+353 EYYPEGQQLY

-400 KENLL
+400 AENLI
-405 YNVDQIPLRIIQKF
+405 YNIDQIPLRIICKF
-419 VQNLMKSSFINTVP
+419 VQNLMKTSFINTVP

-447 FGNIEGGVD
+447 FGTVEGGVE

-472 VYVMNQVFAPAAY
+472 VYIMNQVFAPAAY

-553 CQWTQPR
+553 AQKQQPR
-560 VLSFYYSTR
+560 MLSFYYSTR
-569 RADAAA
+569 RQDASA
-575 PVKARAYKWDPVTN
+575 PVKARSYRWDPATN
-589 EIGGSIPG
+589 EIGSAIPG
-597 SVSASQIN
+597 SVQASEIN

-623 SKTGF
+623 AKTGF

-645 SNREDGSLSSDF
+645 SNQSDYSLSSDF
-657 DQTQPGFYVQGGLQ
+657 DQTKTGFHVQGGFQ
-671 IDNDSLLTVT
+671 IDNDTVCT
-681 RTYDRREETTGYGN
+681 VLRTYDRRQETTGYGN
-695 GMTYII
+695 GMTYVI
-701 DRPIQTTMKSV
+701 DKPIQTTMKSV
-712 YSVLEGEGE
+712 YSVLQGEGE

-728 FNLCQIDADLLTRA
+728 FNLCQVDANLLERA

-747 VKKQEDKDTEIEKYT
+747 VKKVEDKDTEIQKYT
-762 VFTSSQNGLTDN
+762 IFTSSQNGLTDN

-794 EAIGQGLPTWDQISD
+794 DAIDHGLPTWDEISE

-815 AEVQSATDAGM
+815 NEVQAATDAGK

-832 ALTRKYKFKA
+832 GITRAYKIKA

-854 YHFQDNSVFADHNV
+854 YHFQDNSIFADRNAI
-868 VEATKYE
+868 EPTKYE
-875 TACINDETNRYRSVK
+875 TACINNATNRYRSVK
-890 ISSTGNGTL
+890 VSSTGNGTL
-899 SVRSVYSTDANG
+899 NVRSVYSTDAAG

-916 PVRNVTSDPALKNIM
+916 PVRKVTDDATLKNIM
-931 TRDYTFNTKAKNA
+931 TRDYTFNAQARNA

-964 KQLNNGR
+964 KQLTNDR
-971 YDTDWATTTAA
+971 YDSDWATTGSA
-982 RKFIAKYRIRK
+982 RRFIAKYRIRK

>member
-1 MCMKNRLIK
+1 MKNRLIK
-10 EGRKWLTAMCLLS
+10 EGRKWLTAMCILT

-53 VGEKNYTNTVRLIQ
+53 VDQKNYTNTVRLIQ

-84 VADDDAFAE
+84 VADDDAFAK
-93 FYQNNSWGVKKYED
+93 FYQNNSWGVHKYED
-107 LTTAMK
+107 LTRSQK
-113 NLLLGSSMLDNAY
+113 SLLLSSSMLDNAY

-144 CLRQTTSAAATD
+144 CLRQPTSASATD

-165 GDIPQTYNEN
+165 NDIPQTFNE
-175 NDESEDTEVDYW
+175 DEESPDIDYW
-187 KRFRAQDKG
+187 KRFRTQDKG
-196 GVWLALDGTT
+196 GIWLALDGST
-206 PLMTHFIAGQ
+206 PLMLHFLAGQ
-216 MGETN
+216 MGENN
-221 ITDADFETL
+221 ITDEDFETL
-230 AGTKREP
+230 VGSKREP
-237 TDAHVYGSKVV
+237 TDAHIYGSKVI

-261 LDRVLVSPAN
+261 LDRVLLTPDN
-271 MAEMIRTS
+271 MAEMIRTN
-279 GKTSLFSHLLDRFS
+279 GKTNIFSHMLDRFS
-293 APFYS
+293 APFYNA
-298 SSLTSSHLQLTGI
+298 SLTSSHLQLTGI
-311 RDSVFE
+311 RDSVFS
-317 KHYYSARST
+317 KRYFAARTSS
-326 GGNRLDKD
+326 GRLDRD
-334 PYGAKISD
+334 PYGNTFQ
-342 YMVLDYDPGWN
+342 YPLDYDPGWN
-353 QYYPEGQQLY
+353 EYYPEGQQLY

-400 KENLL
+400 AENLI
-405 YNVDQIPLRIIQKF
+405 YNIDQIPLRIICKF
-419 VQNLMKSSFINTVP
+419 VQNLMKTSFINTVP

-447 FGNIEGGVD
+447 FGTVEGGVE

-472 VYVMNQVFAPAAY
+472 VYIMNQVFAPAAY

-553 CQWTQPR
+553 AQKQQPR
-560 VLSFYYSTR
+560 MLSFYYSTR
-569 RADAAA
+569 RQDASA
-575 PVKARAYKWDPVTN
+575 PVKARSYRWDPATN
-589 EIGGSIPG
+589 EIGSAIPG
-597 SVSASQIN
+597 SVQASEIN

-623 SKTGF
+623 AKTGF

-645 SNREDGSLSSDF
+645 SNQSDYSLSSDF
-657 DQTQPGFYVQGGLQ
+657 DQTKTGFHVQGGFQ
-671 IDNDSLLTVT
+671 IDNDTVCT
-681 RTYDRREETTGYGN
+681 VLRTYDRRQETTGYGN
-695 GMTYII
+695 GMTYVI
-701 DRPIQTTMKSV
+701 DKPIQTTMKSV
-712 YSVLEGEGE
+712 YSVLQGEGE

-728 FNLCQIDADLLTRA
+728 FNLCQVDANLLERA

-747 VKKQEDKDTEIEKYT
+747 VKKVEDKDTEIQKYT
-762 VFTSSQNGLTDN
+762 IFTSSQNGLTDN

-794 EAIGQGLPTWDQISD
+794 DAIDHGLPTWEEISE

-815 AEVQSATDAGM
+815 NEVQAATDAGK

-832 ALTRKYKFKA
+832 AITRAYKIKA

-854 YHFQDNSVFADHNV
+854 YHFQDNSIFADRNAI
-868 VEATKYE
+868 EPTKYE
-875 TACINDETNRYRSVK
+875 TACINNATNRYRSVK
-890 ISSTGNGTL
+890 VSSTGNGTL
-899 SVRSVYSTDANG
+899 NVRSVYSTDAAG

-916 PVRNVTSDPALKNIM
+916 PVRKVTDDATLKNIM
-931 TRDYTFNTKAKNA
+931 TRDYTFNAQARNA

-964 KQLNNGR
+964 KQLTNDR
-971 YDTDWATTTAA
+971 YDSDWATTGSA

>member
-10 EGRKWLTAMCLLS
+10 EGRKWLTAMCILT

-53 VGEKNYTNTVRLIQ
+53 VDQKNYTNTVRLIQ

-84 VADDDAFAE
+84 VADDDAFAK
-93 FYQNNSWGVKKYED
+93 FYQNNSWGVHKYED
-107 LTTAMK
+107 LTRSQK
-113 NLLLGSSMLDNAY
+113 SLLLSSSMLDNAY

-144 CLRQTTSAAATD
+144 CLRQPTSASATD

-165 GDIPQTYNEN
+165 NDIPQTYNED
-175 NDESEDTEVDYW
+175 DESPDIDYW
-187 KRFRAQDKG
+187 KRFRTQDKG
-196 GVWLALDGTT
+196 GIWLALDGST
-206 PLMTHFIAGQ
+206 PLMLHFLAGQ
-216 MGETN
+216 MGENN
-221 ITDADFETL
+221 ITDEDFETL
-230 AGTKREP
+230 VGSKREP
-237 TDAHVYGSKVV
+237 TDAHIYGSKVI

-261 LDRVLVSPAN
+261 LDRVLLTPDN
-271 MAEMIRTS
+271 MAEMIRTN
-279 GKTSLFSHLLDRFS
+279 GKTNIFSHMLDRFS
-293 APFYS
+293 APFYNA
-298 SSLTSSHLQLTGI
+298 SLTSSHLQLTGI
-311 RDSVFE
+311 RDSVFS
-317 KHYYSARST
+317 KRYFAARTSS
-326 GGNRLDKD
+326 GRLDRD
-334 PYGAKISD
+334 PYGNNFP
-342 YMVLDYDPGWN
+342 YPLDYDPGWN
-353 QYYPEGQQLY
+353 EYYPEGQQLY

-400 KENLL
+400 AENLI
-405 YNVDQIPLRIIQKF
+405 YNIDQIPLRIICKF
-419 VQNLMKSSFINTVP
+419 VQNLMKTSFINTVP

-447 FGNIEGGVD
+447 FGTVEGGVE

-472 VYVMNQVFAPAAY
+472 VYIMNQVFAPAAY

-553 CQWTQPR
+553 AQKQQPR
-560 VLSFYYSTR
+560 MLSFYYSTR
-569 RADAAA
+569 RQDASN
-575 PVKARAYKWDPVTN
+575 PVKARSYRWDPATN
-589 EIGGSIPG
+589 EIGSAIPG
-597 SVSASQIN
+597 SVQASEIN

-623 SKTGF
+623 AKTGF

-645 SNREDGSLSSDF
+645 SNQSDYSLSSDF
-657 DQTQPGFYVQGGLQ
+657 DQTKTGFHVQGGFQ
-671 IDNDSLLTVT
+671 IDNDTVCT
-681 RTYDRREETTGYGN
+681 VLRTYDRRQETTGYGN
-695 GMTYII
+695 GMTYVI
-701 DRPIQTTMKSV
+701 DKPIQTTMKSV
-712 YSVLEGEGE
+712 YSVLQGEGE

-728 FNLCQIDADLLTRA
+728 FNLCQVDANLLERA

-747 VKKQEDKDTEIEKYT
+747 VKKVEDKDTEIQKYT
-762 VFTSSQNGLTDN
+762 IFTSSQNGLTDN

-794 EAIGQGLPTWDQISD
+794 DAIDHGLPTWEEISE

-815 AEVQSATDAGM
+815 NEVQAATDAGK

-832 ALTRKYKFKA
+832 AITRAYKIKA

-854 YHFQDNSVFADHNV
+854 YHFQDNSIFADRNAI
-868 VEATKYE
+868 EPTKYE
-875 TACINDETNRYRSVK
+875 TACINNATNRYRSVK
-890 ISSTGNGTL
+890 VSSTGNGTL
-899 SVRSVYSTDANG
+899 NVRSVYSTDAAG

-916 PVRNVTSDPALKNIM
+916 PVRKVTDDATLKNIM
-931 TRDYTFNTKAKNA
+931 TRDYTFNAQARNA

-964 KQLNNGR
+964 KQLTNDR
-971 YDTDWATTTAA
+971 YDSDWATTGSA
-982 RKFIAKYRIRK
+982 RRFIAKYRIRK

>member
-10 EGRKWLTAMCLLS
+10 EGRKWLTAMCILT

-53 VGEKNYTNTVRLIQ
+53 VDQKNYTNTVRLIQ

-84 VADDDAFAE
+84 VADDDAFAK
-93 FYQNNSWGVKKYED
+93 FYQNNSWGVHKYED
-107 LTTAMK
+107 LTRSQK
-113 NLLLGSSMLDNAY
+113 SLLLSSSMLDNAY

-144 CLRQTTSAAATD
+144 CLRQPTSASATD

-165 GDIPQTYNEN
+165 NDIPQTYNED
-175 NDESEDTEVDYW
+175 DESPDIDYW
-187 KRFRAQDKG
+187 KRFRTQDKG
-196 GVWLALDGTT
+196 GIWLALDGST
-206 PLMTHFIAGQ
+206 PLMLHFLAGQ
-216 MGETN
+216 MGESN
-221 ITDADFETL
+221 ITDEDFETL
-230 AGTKREP
+230 VGSKREP
-237 TDAHVYGSKVV
+237 TDAHIYGSKVIE
-248 AQDQTCLNGYVDK
+248 QDQTCLNGYVDK
-261 LDRVLVSPAN
+261 LDRVLLTPDN
-271 MAEMIRTS
+271 MAEMIRTN
-279 GKTSLFSHLLDRFS
+279 GKTNIFSHMLDRFS
-293 APFYS
+293 APFYNA
-298 SSLTSSHLQLTGI
+298 SLTSSHLQLTGI
-311 RDSVFE
+311 RDSVFS
-317 KHYYSARST
+317 KRYFSARSSS
-326 GGNRLDKD
+326 GRLDRD
-334 PYGAKISD
+334 PYGNTFQ
-342 YMVLDYDPGWN
+342 YPLDYDPGWN
-353 QYYPEGQQLY
+353 EYYPEGQQLY

-400 KENLL
+400 AENLI
-405 YNVDQIPLRIIQKF
+405 YNIDQIPLRIICKF
-419 VQNLMKSSFINTVP
+419 VQNLMKTSFINTVP

-447 FGNIEGGVD
+447 FGTVEGGVE

-472 VYVMNQVFAPAAY
+472 VYIMNQVFAPAAY

-553 CQWTQPR
+553 AQKQQPR
-560 VLSFYYSTR
+560 MLSFYYSTR
-569 RADAAA
+569 RQDASN
-575 PVKARAYKWDPVTN
+575 PVKARSYRWDPATN
-589 EIGGSIPG
+589 EIGSAIPG
-597 SVSASQIN
+597 SVQASEIN

-623 SKTGF
+623 AKTGF

-645 SNREDGSLSSDF
+645 SNQSDYSLSSDF
-657 DQTQPGFYVQGGLQ
+657 DQTKTGFHVQGGFQ
-671 IDNDSLLTVT
+671 IDNDTVCT
-681 RTYDRREETTGYGN
+681 VLRTYDRRQETTGYGN
-695 GMTYII
+695 GMTYVI
-701 DRPIQTTMKSV
+701 DKPIQTTMKSV
-712 YSVLEGEGE
+712 YSVLQGEGE

-728 FNLCQIDADLLTRA
+728 FNLCQVDANLLERA

-747 VKKQEDKDTEIEKYT
+747 VKKVEDKDTEIQKYT
-762 VFTSSQNGLTDN
+762 IFTSSQNGLTDN

-794 EAIGQGLPTWDQISD
+794 DAIDHGLPTWEEISE

-815 AEVQSATDAGM
+815 NEVQAATDAGK

-832 ALTRKYKFKA
+832 AITRAYKIKA

-854 YHFQDNSVFADHNV
+854 YHFQDNSIFADRNAI
-868 VEATKYE
+868 EPTKYE
-875 TACINDETNRYRSVK
+875 TACINNATNRYRSVK
-890 ISSTGNGTL
+890 VSSTGNGTL
-899 SVRSVYSTDANG
+899 NVRSVYSTDAAG

-916 PVRNVTSDPALKNIM
+916 PVRKVTDDATLKNIM
-931 TRDYTFNTKAKNA
+931 TRDYTFNAQARNA

-964 KQLNNGR
+964 KQLTNDR
-971 YDTDWATTTAA
+971 YDSDWATTGSA
-982 RKFIAKYRIRK
+982 RRFIAKYRIRK

>member
-10 EGRKWLTAMCLLS
+10 EGRKWLTAMCILT

-53 VGEKNYTNTVRLIQ
+53 VDQKNYTNTVRLIQ

-84 VADDDAFAE
+84 VADDDAFAK
-93 FYQNNSWGVKKYED
+93 FYQNNSWGVHKYED
-107 LTTAMK
+107 LTRSQK
-113 NLLLGSSMLDNAY
+113 SLLLSSSMLDNAY

-144 CLRQTTSAAATD
+144 CLRQPTSASATD

-165 GDIPQTYNEN
+165 NDIPQTYNED
-175 NDESEDTEVDYW
+175 DESPDIDYW
-187 KRFRAQDKG
+187 KRFRTQDKG
-196 GVWLALDGTT
+196 GIWLALDGST
-206 PLMTHFIAGQ
+206 PLMLHFLAGQ
-216 MGETN
+216 MGENN
-221 ITDADFETL
+221 ITDEDFETL
-230 AGTKREP
+230 VGSKREP
-237 TDAHVYGSKVV
+237 TDAHIYGSKVID
-248 AQDQTCLNGYVDK
+248 QDQTCLNGYVDK
-261 LDRVLVSPAN
+261 LDRVLLTPDN
-271 MAEMIRTS
+271 MAEMIRTN
-279 GKTSLFSHLLDRFS
+279 GKTNIFSHMLDRFS
-293 APFYS
+293 APFYNA
-298 SSLTSSHLQLTGI
+298 SLTSSHLQLTGI
-311 RDSVFE
+311 RDSVFS
-317 KHYYSARST
+317 KRYFSARSSS
-326 GGNRLDKD
+326 GRLDRD
-334 PYGAKISD
+334 PYGNTFQ
-342 YMVLDYDPGWN
+342 YPLDYDPGWN
-353 QYYPEGQQLY
+353 EYYPEGQQLY

-400 KENLL
+400 AENLI
-405 YNVDQIPLRIIQKF
+405 YNIDQIPLRIICKF
-419 VQNLMKSSFINTVP
+419 VQNLMKTSFINTVP

-447 FGNIEGGVD
+447 FGTVEGGVE

-472 VYVMNQVFAPAAY
+472 VYIMNQVFAPAAY

-553 CQWTQPR
+553 AQKQQPR
-560 VLSFYYSTR
+560 MLSFYYSTR
-569 RADAAA
+569 RQDASA
-575 PVKARAYKWDPVTN
+575 PVKARSYRWDPATN
-589 EIGGSIPG
+589 EIGSAIPG
-597 SVSASQIN
+597 SVQASEIN

-623 SKTGF
+623 AKTGF

-645 SNREDGSLSSDF
+645 SNQSDYSLSSDF
-657 DQTQPGFYVQGGLQ
+657 DQTKTGFHVQGGFQ
-671 IDNDSLLTVT
+671 IDNDTVCT
-681 RTYDRREETTGYGN
+681 VLRTYDRRQETTGYGN
-695 GMTYII
+695 GMTYVI
-701 DRPIQTTMKSV
+701 DKPIQTTMKSV
-712 YSVLEGEGE
+712 YSVLQGEGE

-728 FNLCQIDADLLTRA
+728 FNLCQVDANLLERA

-747 VKKQEDKDTEIEKYT
+747 VKKVEDKDTEIQKYT
-762 VFTSSQNGLTDN
+762 IFTSSQNGLTDN

-794 EAIGQGLPTWDQISD
+794 DAIDHGLPTWDEISE

-815 AEVQSATDAGM
+815 NEVQAATDAGK

-832 ALTRKYKFKA
+832 AITRAYKIKA

-854 YHFQDNSVFADHNV
+854 YHFQDNSIFADRNAI
-868 VEATKYE
+868 EPTKYE
-875 TACINDETNRYRSVK
+875 TACINNATNRYRSVK
-890 ISSTGNGTL
+890 VSSTGNGTL
-899 SVRSVYSTDANG
+899 NVRSVYSTDAAG

-916 PVRNVTSDPALKNIM
+916 PVRKVTDDATLKNIM
-931 TRDYTFNTKAKNA
+931 TRDYTFNAQARNA

-964 KQLNNGR
+964 KQLTNDR
-971 YDTDWATTTAA
+971 YDSDWATTGSA
-982 RKFIAKYRIRK
+982 RRFIAKYRIRK

>member
-10 EGRKWLTAMCLLS
+10 EGRKWLTAMCILT

-53 VGEKNYTNTVRLIQ
+53 VDQKNYTNTVRLIQ

-84 VADDDAFAE
+84 VADDDAFAK
-93 FYQNNSWGVKKYED
+93 FYQNNSWGVHKYED
-107 LTTAMK
+107 LTRSQK
-113 NLLLGSSMLDNAY
+113 SLLLSSSMLDNAY

-144 CLRQTTSAAATD
+144 CLRQPTSASATD

-165 GDIPQTYNEN
+165 NDIPQTFNE
-175 NDESEDTEVDYW
+175 DEESPDIDYW
-187 KRFRAQDKG
+187 KRFRTQDKG
-196 GVWLALDGTT
+196 GIWLALDGST
-206 PLMTHFIAGQ
+206 PLMLHFLAGQ
-216 MGETN
+216 MGENN
-221 ITDADFETL
+221 ITDEDFETL
-230 AGTKREP
+230 VGSKREP
-237 TDAHVYGSKVV
+237 TDAHIYGSKVI

-261 LDRVLVSPAN
+261 LDRVLLTPDN
-271 MAEMIRTS
+271 MAEMIRTN
-279 GKTSLFSHLLDRFS
+279 GKTNIFSHMLDRFS
-293 APFYS
+293 APFYNA
-298 SSLTSSHLQLTGI
+298 SLTSSHLQLTGI
-311 RDSVFE
+311 RDSVFS
-317 KHYYSARST
+317 KRYFAARTSS
-326 GGNRLDKD
+326 GRLDRD
-334 PYGAKISD
+334 PYGNTFQ
-342 YMVLDYDPGWN
+342 YPLDYDPGWN
-353 QYYPEGQQLY
+353 EYYPEGQQLY

-400 KENLL
+400 AENLI
-405 YNVDQIPLRIIQKF
+405 YNIDQIPLRIICKF
-419 VQNLMKSSFINTVP
+419 VQNLMKTSFINTVP

-447 FGNIEGGVD
+447 FGTVEGGVE

-472 VYVMNQVFAPAAY
+472 VYIMNQVFAPAAY

-553 CQWTQPR
+553 AQKQQPR
-560 VLSFYYSTR
+560 MLSFYYSTR
-569 RADAAA
+569 RQDASA
-575 PVKARAYKWDPVTN
+575 PVKARSYRWDPATN
-589 EIGGSIPG
+589 EIGSAIPG
-597 SVSASQIN
+597 SVQASEIN

-623 SKTGF
+623 AKTGF

-645 SNREDGSLSSDF
+645 SNQSDYSLSSDF
-657 DQTQPGFYVQGGLQ
+657 DQTKTGFHVQGGFQ
-671 IDNDSLLTVT
+671 IDNDTVCT
-681 RTYDRREETTGYGN
+681 VLRTYDRRQETTGYGN
-695 GMTYII
+695 GMTYVI
-701 DRPIQTTMKSV
+701 DKPIQTTMKSV
-712 YSVLEGEGE
+712 YSVLQGEGE

-728 FNLCQIDADLLTRA
+728 FNLCQVDANLLERA

-747 VKKQEDKDTEIEKYT
+747 VKKVEDKDTEIQKYT
-762 VFTSSQNGLTDN
+762 IFTSSQNGLTDN

-794 EAIGQGLPTWDQISD
+794 DAIDHGLPTWEEISE

-815 AEVQSATDAGM
+815 NEVQAATDAGK

-832 ALTRKYKFKA
+832 AITRAYKIKA

-854 YHFQDNSVFADHNV
+854 YHFQDNSIFADRNAI
-868 VEATKYE
+868 EPTKYE
-875 TACINDETNRYRSVK
+875 TACINNATNRYRSVK
-890 ISSTGNGTL
+890 VSSTGNGTL
-899 SVRSVYSTDANG
+899 NVRSVYSTDAAG

-916 PVRNVTSDPALKNIM
+916 PVRKVTDDATLKNIM
-931 TRDYTFNTKAKNA
+931 TRDYTFNAQARNA

-964 KQLNNGR
+964 KQLTNDR
-971 YDTDWATTTAA
+971 YDSDWATTGSA

>member
-10 EGRKWLTAMCLLS
+10 EGRKWLTAMCILT

-53 VGEKNYTNTVRLIQ
+53 VDQKNYTNTVRLIQ

-84 VADDDAFAE
+84 VADDDAFAK
-93 FYQNNSWGVKKYED
+93 FYQNNSWGVHKYED
-107 LTTAMK
+107 LTRSQK
-113 NLLLGSSMLDNAY
+113 SLLLSSSMLDNAY

-144 CLRQTTSAAATD
+144 CLRQPTSASATD

-165 GDIPQTYNEN
+165 NDIPQTYNED
-175 NDESEDTEVDYW
+175 DESPDIDYW
-187 KRFRAQDKG
+187 KRFRTQDKG
-196 GVWLALDGTT
+196 GIWLALDGST
-206 PLMTHFIAGQ
+206 PLMLHFLAGQ
-216 MGETN
+216 MGESN
-221 ITDADFETL
+221 ITDEDFETL
-230 AGTKREP
+230 VGSTREP
-237 TDAHVYGSKVV
+237 TDAHIYGSKVIE
-248 AQDQTCLNGYVDK
+248 QDQTCLNGYVDK
-261 LDRVLVSPAN
+261 LDRVLLTPDN
-271 MAEMIRTS
+271 MAEMIRTN
-279 GKTSLFSHLLDRFS
+279 GKTNIFSHMLDRFS
-293 APFYS
+293 APFYNA
-298 SSLTSSHLQLTGI
+298 SLTSSHLQLTGI
-311 RDSVFE
+311 RDSVFS
-317 KHYYSARST
+317 KRYFAARTSS
-326 GGNRLDKD
+326 GRLDRD
-334 PYGAKISD
+334 PYGNTFQ
-342 YMVLDYDPGWN
+342 YPLDYDPGWN
-353 QYYPEGQQLY
+353 EYYPEGQQLY

-400 KENLL
+400 AENLI
-405 YNVDQIPLRIIQKF
+405 YNIDQIPLRIICKF
-419 VQNLMKSSFINTVP
+419 VQNLMKTSFINTVP

-447 FGNIEGGVD
+447 FGTVEGGVE

-472 VYVMNQVFAPAAY
+472 VYIMNQVFAPAAY

-553 CQWTQPR
+553 AQKQQPR
-560 VLSFYYSTR
+560 MLSFYYSTR
-569 RADAAA
+569 RQDASA
-575 PVKARAYKWDPVTN
+575 PVKARSYRWDPATN
-589 EIGGSIPG
+589 EIGSAIPG
-597 SVSASQIN
+597 SVQASEIN

-623 SKTGF
+623 AKTGF

-645 SNREDGSLSSDF
+645 SNQSDYSLSSDF
-657 DQTQPGFYVQGGLQ
+657 DQTKTGFHVQGGFQ
-671 IDNDSLLTVT
+671 IDNDTVCT
-681 RTYDRREETTGYGN
+681 VLRTYDRRQETTGYGN
-695 GMTYII
+695 GMTYVI
-701 DRPIQTTMKSV
+701 DKPIQTTMKSV
-712 YSVLEGEGE
+712 YSVLQGEGE

-728 FNLCQIDADLLTRA
+728 FNLCQVDANLLERA

-747 VKKQEDKDTEIEKYT
+747 VKKVEDKDTEIQKYT
-762 VFTSSQNGLTDN
+762 IFTSSQNGLTDN

-794 EAIGQGLPTWDQISD
+794 DAIDHGLPTWEEISE

-815 AEVQSATDAGM
+815 NEVQAATDAGK

-832 ALTRKYKFKA
+832 AITRAYKIKA

-854 YHFQDNSVFADHNV
+854 YHFQDNSIFADRNAI
-868 VEATKYE
+868 EPTKYE
-875 TACINDETNRYRSVK
+875 TACINNATNRYRSVK
-890 ISSTGNGTL
+890 VSSTGNGTL
-899 SVRSVYSTDANG
+899 NVRSVYSTDAAG

-916 PVRNVTSDPALKNIM
+916 PVRKVTDDATLKNIM
-931 TRDYTFNTKAKNA
+931 TRDYTFNAQARNA

-964 KQLNNGR
+964 KQLTNDR
-971 YDTDWATTTAA
+971 YDSDWATTGSA
-982 RKFIAKYRIRK
+982 RRFIAKYRIRK

>member
-10 EGRKWLTAMCLLS
+10 EGRKWLTAMCILT

-53 VGEKNYTNTVRLIQ
+53 VDQKNYTNTVRLIQ

-84 VADDDAFAE
+84 VADDDAFAK
-93 FYQNNSWGVKKYED
+93 FYQNNSWGVHKYED
-107 LTTAMK
+107 LTRSQK
-113 NLLLGSSMLDNAY
+113 SLLLSSSMLDNAY

-144 CLRQTTSAAATD
+144 CLRQPTSASATD

-165 GDIPQTYNEN
+165 NDIPQTYNED
-175 NDESEDTEVDYW
+175 DESPDIDYW
-187 KRFRAQDKG
+187 KRFRTQDKG
-196 GVWLALDGTT
+196 GIWLALDGST
-206 PLMTHFIAGQ
+206 PLMLHFLAGQ
-216 MGETN
+216 MGESN
-221 ITDADFETL
+221 ITDEDFETL
-230 AGTKREP
+230 VGSTREP
-237 TDAHVYGSKVV
+237 TDAHIYGSKVIE
-248 AQDQTCLNGYVDK
+248 QDQTCLNGYVDK
-261 LDRVLVSPAN
+261 LDRVLLTPDN
-271 MAEMIRTS
+271 MAEMIRTN
-279 GKTSLFSHLLDRFS
+279 GKTNIFSHMLDRFS
-293 APFYS
+293 APFYNA
-298 SSLTSSHLQLTGI
+298 SLTSSHLQLTGI
-311 RDSVFE
+311 RDSVFS
-317 KHYYSARST
+317 KRYFSARSSS
-326 GGNRLDKD
+326 GRLDRD
-334 PYGAKISD
+334 PYGNTFQ
-342 YMVLDYDPGWN
+342 YPLDYDPGWN
-353 QYYPEGQQLY
+353 EYYPEGQQLY

-400 KENLL
+400 AENLI
-405 YNVDQIPLRIIQKF
+405 YNIDQIPLRIICKF
-419 VQNLMKSSFINTVP
+419 VQNLMKTSFINTVP

-447 FGNIEGGVD
+447 FGTVEGGVE

-472 VYVMNQVFAPAAY
+472 VYIMNQVFAPAAY

-553 CQWTQPR
+553 AQKQQPR
-560 VLSFYYSTR
+560 MLSFYYSTR
-569 RADAAA
+569 RQDASN
-575 PVKARAYKWDPVTN
+575 PVKARSYRWDPATN
-589 EIGGSIPG
+589 EIGSAIPG
-597 SVSASQIN
+597 SVQASEIN

-623 SKTGF
+623 AKTGF

-645 SNREDGSLSSDF
+645 SNQSDYSLSSDF
-657 DQTQPGFYVQGGLQ
+657 DQTKTGFHVQGGFQ
-671 IDNDSLLTVT
+671 IDNDTVCT
-681 RTYDRREETTGYGN
+681 VLRTYDRRQETTGYGN
-695 GMTYII
+695 GMTYVI
-701 DRPIQTTMKSV
+701 DKPIQTTMKSV
-712 YSVLEGEGE
+712 YSVLQGEGE

-728 FNLCQIDADLLTRA
+728 FNLCQVDANLLERA

-747 VKKQEDKDTEIEKYT
+747 VKKVEDKDTEIQKYT
-762 VFTSSQNGLTDN
+762 IFTSSQNGLTDN

-794 EAIGQGLPTWDQISD
+794 DAIDHGLPTWDEISE

-815 AEVQSATDAGM
+815 NEVQAATDAGK

-832 ALTRKYKFKA
+832 GITRAYKIKA

-854 YHFQDNSVFADHNV
+854 YHFQDNSIFADRNAI
-868 VEATKYE
+868 EPTKYE
-875 TACINDETNRYRSVK
+875 TACINNATNRYRSVK
-890 ISSTGNGTL
+890 VSSTGNGTL
-899 SVRSVYSTDANG
+899 NVRSVYSTDAAG

-916 PVRNVTSDPALKNIM
+916 PVRKVTDDATLKNIM
-931 TRDYTFNTKAKNA
+931 TRDYTFNAQARNA

-964 KQLNNGR
+964 KQLTNDR
-971 YDTDWATTTAA
+971 YDSDWATTGSA
-982 RKFIAKYRIRK
+982 RRFIAKYRIRK

>member
-10 EGRKWLTAMCLLS
+10 EGRKWLTAMCILT

-53 VGEKNYTNTVRLIQ
+53 VDQKNYTNTVRLIQ

-84 VADDDAFAE
+84 VADDDAFAK
-93 FYQNNSWGVKKYED
+93 FYQNNSWGVHKYED
-107 LTTAMK
+107 LTRSQK
-113 NLLLGSSMLDNAY
+113 SLLLSSSMLDNAY

-144 CLRQTTSAAATD
+144 CLRQPTSASATD

-165 GDIPQTYNEN
+165 NDIPQTYNED
-175 NDESEDTEVDYW
+175 DESPDIDYW
-187 KRFRAQDKG
+187 KRFRTQDKG
-196 GVWLALDGTT
+196 GIWLALDGST
-206 PLMTHFIAGQ
+206 PLMLHFLAGQ
-216 MGETN
+216 MGENN
-221 ITDADFETL
+221 ITDEDFETL
-230 AGTKREP
+230 VGSKREP
-237 TDAHVYGSKVV
+237 TDAHIYGSKVI

-261 LDRVLVSPAN
+261 LDRVLLTPDN
-271 MAEMIRTS
+271 MAEMIRTN
-279 GKTSLFSHLLDRFS
+279 GKTNIFSHMLDRFS
-293 APFYS
+293 APFYNA
-298 SSLTSSHLQLTGI
+298 SLTSSHLQLTGI
-311 RDSVFE
+311 RDSVFS
-317 KHYYSARST
+317 KRYFAARTSS
-326 GGNRLDKD
+326 GRLDRD
-334 PYGAKISD
+334 PYGNTFQ
-342 YMVLDYDPGWN
+342 YPLDYDPGWN
-353 QYYPEGQQLY
+353 EYYPEGQQLY

-400 KENLL
+400 AENLI
-405 YNVDQIPLRIIQKF
+405 YNIDQIPLRIICKF
-419 VQNLMKSSFINTVP
+419 VQNLMKTSFINTVP

-447 FGNIEGGVD
+447 FGTVEGGVE

-472 VYVMNQVFAPAAY
+472 VYIMNQVFAPAAY

-512 TNPNSA
+512 TNPNPA

-553 CQWTQPR
+553 AQKQQPR
-560 VLSFYYSTR
+560 MLSFYYSTR
-569 RADAAA
+569 RQDASA
-575 PVKARAYKWDPVTN
+575 PVKARSYRWDPATN
-589 EIGGSIPG
+589 EIGSAIPG
-597 SVSASQIN
+597 SVQASEIN

-623 SKTGF
+623 AKTGF

-645 SNREDGSLSSDF
+645 SNQSDYSLSSDF
-657 DQTQPGFYVQGGLQ
+657 DQTKTGFHVQGGFQ
-671 IDNDSLLTVT
+671 IDNDTVCT
-681 RTYDRREETTGYGN
+681 VLRTYDRRQETTGYGN
-695 GMTYII
+695 GMTYVI
-701 DRPIQTTMKSV
+701 DKPIQTTMKSV
-712 YSVLEGEGE
+712 YSVLQGEGE

-728 FNLCQIDADLLTRA
+728 FNLCQVDANLLERA

-747 VKKQEDKDTEIEKYT
+747 VKKVEDKDTEIQKYT
-762 VFTSSQNGLTDN
+762 IFTSSQNGLTDN

-794 EAIGQGLPTWDQISD
+794 DAIDHGLPTWEEISE

-815 AEVQSATDAGM
+815 NEVQAATDAGK

-832 ALTRKYKFKA
+832 AITRAYKIKA

-854 YHFQDNSVFADHNV
+854 YHFQDNSIFADRNAI
-868 VEATKYE
+868 EPTKYE
-875 TACINDETNRYRSVK
+875 TACINNATNRYRSVK
-890 ISSTGNGTL
+890 VSSTGNGTL
-899 SVRSVYSTDANG
+899 NVRSVYSTDAAG

-916 PVRNVTSDPALKNIM
+916 PVRKVTDDATLKNIM
-931 TRDYTFNTKAKNA
+931 TRDYTFNAQARNA

-964 KQLNNGR
+964 KQLTNDR
-971 YDTDWATTTAA
+971 YDSDWATTGSA
-982 RKFIAKYRIRK
+982 RRFIAKYRIRK

>member
-10 EGRKWLTAMCLLS
+10 EGRKWLTAMCILT

-53 VGEKNYTNTVRLIQ
+53 VDQKNYTNTVRLIQ

-84 VADDDAFAE
+84 VADDDAFAK
-93 FYQNNSWGVKKYED
+93 FYQNNSWGVHKYED
-107 LTTAMK
+107 LTRSQK
-113 NLLLGSSMLDNAY
+113 SLLLSSSMLDNAY

-144 CLRQTTSAAATD
+144 CLRQPTSASATD

-165 GDIPQTYNEN
+165 NDIPQTYNED
-175 NDESEDTEVDYW
+175 DESPDIDYW
-187 KRFRAQDKG
+187 KRFRTQDKG
-196 GVWLALDGTT
+196 GIWLALDGST
-206 PLMTHFIAGQ
+206 PLMLHFLAGQ
-216 MGETN
+216 MGESN
-221 ITDADFETL
+221 ITDEDFETL
-230 AGTKREP
+230 VGSKREP
-237 TDAHVYGSKVV
+237 TDAHIYGSKVIE
-248 AQDQTCLNGYVDK
+248 QDQTCLNGYVDK
-261 LDRVLVSPAN
+261 LDRVLLTPDN
-271 MAEMIRTS
+271 MAEMIRTN
-279 GKTSLFSHLLDRFS
+279 GKTNIFSHMLDRFS
-293 APFYS
+293 APFYNA
-298 SSLTSSHLQLTGI
+298 SLTSSHLQLTGI
-311 RDSVFE
+311 RDSVFS
-317 KHYYSARST
+317 KRYFSARSSS
-326 GGNRLDKD
+326 GRLDRD
-334 PYGAKISD
+334 PYGNTFQ
-342 YMVLDYDPGWN
+342 YPLDYDPGWN
-353 QYYPEGQQLY
+353 EYYPEGQQLY

-400 KENLL
+400 AENLI
-405 YNVDQIPLRIIQKF
+405 YNIDQIPLRIICKF
-419 VQNLMKSSFINTVP
+419 VQNLMKTSFINTVP

-447 FGNIEGGVD
+447 FGTVEGGVE

-472 VYVMNQVFAPAAY
+472 VYIMNQVFAPAAY

-553 CQWTQPR
+553 AQKQQPR
-560 VLSFYYSTR
+560 MLSFYYSTR
-569 RADAAA
+569 RQDASN
-575 PVKARAYKWDPVTN
+575 PVKARSYRWDPATN
-589 EIGGSIPG
+589 EIGSAIPG
-597 SVSASQIN
+597 SVQASEIN

-623 SKTGF
+623 AKTGF

-645 SNREDGSLSSDF
+645 SNQSDYSLSSDF
-657 DQTQPGFYVQGGLQ
+657 DQTKTGFHVQGGFQ
-671 IDNDSLLTVT
+671 IDNDTVCT
-681 RTYDRREETTGYGN
+681 VLRTYDRRQETTGYGN
-695 GMTYII
+695 GMTYVI
-701 DRPIQTTMKSV
+701 DKPIQTTMKSV
-712 YSVLEGEGE
+712 YSVLQGEGE

-728 FNLCQIDADLLTRA
+728 FNLCQVDANLLERA

-747 VKKQEDKDTEIEKYT
+747 VKKVEDKDTEIQKYT
-762 VFTSSQNGLTDN
+762 IFTSSQNGLTDN

-794 EAIGQGLPTWDQISD
+794 DAIDHGLPTWEEISE

-815 AEVQSATDAGM
+815 NEVQAATDAGK

-832 ALTRKYKFKA
+832 GITRAYKIKA

-854 YHFQDNSVFADHNV
+854 YHFQDNSIFADRNAI
-868 VEATKYE
+868 EPTKYE
-875 TACINDETNRYRSVK
+875 TACINNATNRYRSVK
-890 ISSTGNGTL
+890 VSSTGNGTL
-899 SVRSVYSTDANG
+899 NVRSVYSTDAAG

-916 PVRNVTSDPALKNIM
+916 PVRKVTDDATLKNIM
-931 TRDYTFNTKAKNA
+931 TRDYTFNAQARNA

-964 KQLNNGR
+964 KQLTNDR
-971 YDTDWATTTAA
+971 YDSDWATTGSA

>member
-10 EGRKWLTAMCLLS
+10 EGRKWLTAMCILT

-53 VGEKNYTNTVRLIQ
+53 VDQKNYTNTVRLIQ

-84 VADDDAFAE
+84 VADDDAFAK
-93 FYQNNSWGVKKYED
+93 FYQNNSWGVHKYED
-107 LTTAMK
+107 LTRSQK
-113 NLLLGSSMLDNAY
+113 SLLLSSSMLDNAY

-144 CLRQTTSAAATD
+144 CLRQPTSASATD

-165 GDIPQTYNEN
+165 NDIPQTYNETY
-175 NDESEDTEVDYW
+175 DEEKEPADIDYW
-187 KRFRAQDKG
+187 KRFRTQDKG
-196 GVWLALDGTT
+196 GIWLALDGST
-206 PLMTHFIAGQ
+206 PLMLHFLAGQ
-216 MGETN
+216 MGENN
-221 ITDADFETL
+221 ITDEDFETL
-230 AGTKREP
+230 VGSKREP
-237 TDAHVYGSKVV
+237 TDAHIYGSKVI

-261 LDRVLVSPAN
+261 LDRVLLTPDN
-271 MAEMIRTS
+271 MAEMIRTN
-279 GKTSLFSHLLDRFS
+279 GKTNIFSHMLDRFS
-293 APFYS
+293 APFYNA
-298 SSLTSSHLQLTGI
+298 SLTSSHLQLTGI
-311 RDSVFE
+311 RDSVFS
-317 KHYYSARST
+317 KRYFAARTSS
-326 GGNRLDKD
+326 GRLDRD
-334 PYGAKISD
+334 PYGNKFP
-342 YMVLDYDPGWN
+342 YPLDYDPGWN
-353 QYYPEGQQLY
+353 EYYPEGQQLY

-400 KENLL
+400 AENLI
-405 YNVDQIPLRIIQKF
+405 YNIDQIPLRIICKF
-419 VQNLMKSSFINTVP
+419 VQNLMKTSFINTVP

-447 FGNIEGGVD
+447 FGTVEGGVE

-472 VYVMNQVFAPAAY
+472 VYIMNQVFAPAAY

-553 CQWTQPR
+553 AQKQQPR
-560 VLSFYYSTR
+560 MLSFYYSTR
-569 RADAAA
+569 RQDLSA
-575 PVKARAYKWDPVTN
+575 PVKARSYRWDPATN
-589 EIGGSIPG
+589 EIGSAIPG
-597 SVSASQIN
+597 SVQASEIN
-605 NRLKDLLDSHI
+605 DRLKDLLDSHI

-623 SKTGF
+623 AKTGF

-645 SNREDGSLSSDF
+645 SNQSDYSLSSDF
-657 DQTQPGFYVQGGLQ
+657 DQTKTGFHVQGGFQ
-671 IDNDSLLTVT
+671 IDNDTVCT
-681 RTYDRREETTGYGN
+681 VLRTYDRRQETTGYGN
-695 GMTYII
+695 GMTYVI
-701 DRPIQTTMKSV
+701 DKPIQTTMKSV
-712 YSVLEGEGE
+712 YSVLQGEGE

-728 FNLCQIDADLLTRA
+728 FNLCQVDANLLERA

-747 VKKQEDKDTEIEKYT
+747 VKKVEDKDTEIQKYT
-762 VFTSSQNGLTDN
+762 IFTSSQNGLTDN

-794 EAIGQGLPTWDQISD
+794 DAIDHGLPTWDEISE

-815 AEVQSATDAGM
+815 NEVQAATDAGK

-832 ALTRKYKFKA
+832 AITRAYKIKA

-854 YHFQDNSVFADHNV
+854 YHFQDNSIFADRNAI
-868 VEATKYE
+868 EPTKYE
-875 TACINDETNRYRSVK
+875 TACINNATNRYRSVK
-890 ISSTGNGTL
+890 VSSTGNGTL
-899 SVRSVYSTDANG
+899 NVRSVYSTDAAG

-916 PVRNVTSDPALKNIM
+916 PVRKVTDDATLKNIM
-931 TRDYTFNTKAKNA
+931 TRDYTFNAQARNAKY
-944 TTIETSSYAVV
+944 IETSSYAVV

-964 KQLNNGR
+964 KQLTNDR
-971 YDTDWATTTAA
+971 YDSDWATTGSA
-982 RKFIAKYRIRK
+982 RRFIAKYRIRK

>member
-10 EGRKWLTAMCLLS
+10 EGRKWLTAMCILT

-53 VGEKNYTNTVRLIQ
+53 VDQKNYTNTVRLIQ

-84 VADDDAFAE
+84 VADDDAFAK
-93 FYQNNSWGVKKYED
+93 FYQNNSWGVHKYED
-107 LTTAMK
+107 LTRSQK
-113 NLLLGSSMLDNAY
+113 SLLLSSSMLDNAY

-144 CLRQTTSAAATD
+144 CLRQPTSASATD

-165 GDIPQTYNEN
+165 NDIPQTFNE
-175 NDESEDTEVDYW
+175 DEESPDIDYW
-187 KRFRAQDKG
+187 KRFRTQDKG
-196 GVWLALDGTT
+196 GIWLALDGST
-206 PLMTHFIAGQ
+206 PLMLHFLAGQ
-216 MGETN
+216 MGENN
-221 ITDADFETL
+221 ITDEDFETL
-230 AGTKREP
+230 VGSKREP
-237 TDAHVYGSKVV
+237 TDAHIYGSKVI

-261 LDRVLVSPAN
+261 LDRVLLTPDN
-271 MAEMIRTS
+271 MAEMIRTN
-279 GKTSLFSHLLDRFS
+279 GKTNIFSHMLDRFS
-293 APFYS
+293 APFYNA
-298 SSLTSSHLQLTGI
+298 SLTSSHLQLTGI
-311 RDSVFE
+311 RDSVFS
-317 KHYYSARST
+317 KRYFAARTSS
-326 GGNRLDKD
+326 GRLDRD
-334 PYGAKISD
+334 PYGNTFQ
-342 YMVLDYDPGWN
+342 YPLDYDPGWN
-353 QYYPEGQQLY
+353 EYYPEGQQLY

-400 KENLL
+400 AENLI
-405 YNVDQIPLRIIQKF
+405 YNIDQIPLRIICKF
-419 VQNLMKSSFINTVP
+419 VQNLMKTSFINTVP

-447 FGNIEGGVD
+447 FGTVEGGVE

-472 VYVMNQVFAPAAY
+472 VYIMNQVFAPAAY

-553 CQWTQPR
+553 AQKQQPR
-560 VLSFYYSTR
+560 MLSFYYSTR
-569 RADAAA
+569 RQDASN
-575 PVKARAYKWDPVTN
+575 PVKARSYRWDPATN
-589 EIGGSIPG
+589 EIGSAIPG
-597 SVSASQIN
+597 SVQASEIN

-623 SKTGF
+623 AKTGF

-645 SNREDGSLSSDF
+645 SNQSDYSLSSDF
-657 DQTQPGFYVQGGLQ
+657 DQTKTGFHVQGGFQ
-671 IDNDSLLTVT
+671 IDNDTVCT
-681 RTYDRREETTGYGN
+681 VLRTYDRRQETTGYGN
-695 GMTYII
+695 GMTYVI
-701 DRPIQTTMKSV
+701 DKPIQTTMKSV
-712 YSVLEGEGE
+712 YSVLQGEGE

-728 FNLCQIDADLLTRA
+728 FNLCQVDANLLERA

-747 VKKQEDKDTEIEKYT
+747 VKKVEDKDTEIQKYT
-762 VFTSSQNGLTDN
+762 IFTSSQNGLTDN

-794 EAIGQGLPTWDQISD
+794 DAIDHGLPTWEEISE

-815 AEVQSATDAGM
+815 NEVQAATDAGK

-832 ALTRKYKFKA
+832 AITRAYKIKA

-854 YHFQDNSVFADHNV
+854 YHFQDNSIFADRNAI
-868 VEATKYE
+868 EPTKYE
-875 TACINDETNRYRSVK
+875 TACINNATNRYRSVK
-890 ISSTGNGTL
+890 VSSTGNGTL
-899 SVRSVYSTDANG
+899 NVRSVYSTDAAG

-916 PVRNVTSDPALKNIM
+916 PVRKVTDDATLKNIM
-931 TRDYTFNTKAKNA
+931 TRDYTFNAQARNA

-964 KQLNNGR
+964 KQLTNDR
-971 YDTDWATTTAA
+971 YDSDWATTGSA

>member
-1 MCMKNRLIK
+1 M
-10 EGRKWLTAMCLLS
+10 
-23 MCGLTYSCSDD
+23 
-34 YDLPDKKPSWLG
+34 
-46 ASIYDYL
+46 
-53 VGEKNYTNTVRLIQ
+53 
-67 DLGYQEVLERTG
+67 
-79 SKTLF
+79 
-84 VADDDAFAE
+84 
-93 FYQNNSWGVKKYED
+93 
-107 LTTAMK
+107 
-113 NLLLGSSMLDNAY
+113 
-126 LLEMMTNISSGS
+126 
-138 TIAKNQ
+138 
-144 CLRQTTSAAATD
+144 
-156 SIPFFAWDG
+156 
-165 GDIPQTYNEN
+165 
-175 NDESEDTEVDYW
+175 
-187 KRFRAQDKG
+187 
-196 GVWLALDGTT
+196 
-206 PLMTHFIAGQ
+206 
-216 MGETN
+216 
-221 ITDADFETL
+221 
-230 AGTKREP
+230 
-237 TDAHVYGSKVV
+237 
-248 AQDQTCLNGYVDK
+248 
-261 LDRVLVSPAN
+261 
-271 MAEMIRTS
+271 
-279 GKTSLFSHLLDRFS
+279 
-293 APFYS
+293 
-298 SSLTSSHLQLTGI
+298 
-311 RDSVFE
+311 
-317 KHYYSARST
+317 
-326 GGNRLDKD
+326 
-334 PYGAKISD
+334 
-342 YMVLDYDPGWN
+342 
-353 QYYPEGQQLY
+353 
-363 TDMGAMFVPSDEVLE
+363 
-378 KYFLPGGAG
+378 
-387 EFLMEAYAKKENT
+387 
-400 KENLL
+400 
-405 YNVDQIPLRIIQKF
+405 
-419 VQNLMKSSFINTVP
+419 
-433 SKYITIMNDAKDPM
+433 
-447 FGNIEGGVD
+447 
-456 GFRATIDTT
+456 
-465 LLANNGA
+465 
-472 VYVMNQVFAPAAY
+472 
-485 AAVSAPALVGKDMKI
+485 
-500 FNWAISADDSYI
+500 
-512 TNPNSA
+512 
-518 PLNAFFSYYLL
+518 
-529 AMSSRFSFFIPTDDA
+529 
-544 LGTYYDEVT
+544 
-553 CQWTQPR
+553 
-560 VLSFYYSTR
+560 
-569 RADAAA
+569 
-575 PVKARAYKWDPVTN
+575 
-589 EIGGSIPG
+589 
-597 SVSASQIN
+597 
-605 NRLKDLLDSHI
+605 KDLLDSHI

-657 DQTQPGFYVQGGLQ
+657 DQTQAGFYVQGGFQ
-671 IDNDSLLTVT
+671 IDKDSLLTVT

-780 FRYTVYVPTNEAVL
+780 FRYTVYVPTNEAIL
-794 EAIGQGLPTWDQISD
+794 EAISQGLPTWEQISE

-854 YHFQDNSVFADHNV
+854 YHFQDNSVFADHNA

-916 PVRNVTSDPALKNIM
+916 PVRNVTSDPTLKNIM

-982 RKFIAKYRIRK
+982 RKFIAKYRILK

>member
-10 EGRKWLTAMCLLS
+10 EGRKWLTAMCILT

-53 VGEKNYTNTVRLIQ
+53 VDQKNYTNTVRLIQ

-84 VADDDAFAE
+84 VADDDAFAK
-93 FYQNNSWGVKKYED
+93 FYQNNSWGVHKYED
-107 LTTAMK
+107 LTRSQK
-113 NLLLGSSMLDNAY
+113 SLLLSSSMLDNAY

-144 CLRQTTSAAATD
+144 CLRQPTSASATD

-165 GDIPQTYNEN
+165 NDIPQTYNE
-175 NDESEDTEVDYW
+175 DEESPDIDYW
-187 KRFRAQDKG
+187 KRFRTQDKG
-196 GVWLALDGTT
+196 GIWLALDGST
-206 PLMTHFIAGQ
+206 PLMLHFLAGQ
-216 MGETN
+216 MGENN
-221 ITDADFETL
+221 ITDEDFETL
-230 AGTKREP
+230 VGSKREP
-237 TDAHVYGSKVV
+237 TDAHIYGSKVI

-261 LDRVLVSPAN
+261 LDRVLLTPDN
-271 MAEMIRTS
+271 MAEMIRTN
-279 GKTSLFSHLLDRFS
+279 GKTNIFSHMLDRFS
-293 APFYS
+293 APFYNA
-298 SSLTSSHLQLTGI
+298 SLTSSHLQLTGI
-311 RDSVFE
+311 RDSVFS
-317 KHYYSARST
+317 KRYFAARTSS
-326 GGNRLDKD
+326 GRLDRD
-334 PYGAKISD
+334 PYGNTFQ
-342 YMVLDYDPGWN
+342 YPLDYDPGWN
-353 QYYPEGQQLY
+353 EYYPEGQQLY

-400 KENLL
+400 AENLI
-405 YNVDQIPLRIIQKF
+405 YNIDQIPLRIICKF
-419 VQNLMKSSFINTVP
+419 VQNLMKTSFINTVP

-447 FGNIEGGVD
+447 FGTVEGGVE

-472 VYVMNQVFAPAAY
+472 VYIMNQVFAPAAY

-553 CQWTQPR
+553 AQKQPPR
-560 VLSFYYSTR
+560 MLSFYYSTR
-569 RADAAA
+569 RQDASA
-575 PVKARAYKWDPVTN
+575 PVKARSYRWDPATN
-589 EIGGSIPG
+589 EIGSAIPS
-597 SVSASQIN
+597 SVQASEIN

-623 SKTGF
+623 AKTGF

-645 SNREDGSLSSDF
+645 SNQSDYSLSSDF
-657 DQTQPGFYVQGGLQ
+657 DQTKTGFHVQGGFQ
-671 IDNDSLLTVT
+671 IDNDTVCT
-681 RTYDRREETTGYGN
+681 VLRTYDRRQETTGYGN
-695 GMTYII
+695 GMTYVI
-701 DRPIQTTMKSV
+701 DKPIQTTMKSV
-712 YSVLEGEGE
+712 YSVLQGEGE

-728 FNLCQIDADLLTRA
+728 FNLCQVDANLLERA

-747 VKKQEDKDTEIEKYT
+747 VKKVEDKDTEIQKYT
-762 VFTSSQNGLTDN
+762 IFTSSQNGLTDN

-794 EAIGQGLPTWDQISD
+794 DAIDHGLPTWEEISE

-815 AEVQSATDAGM
+815 NEVQAATDAGK

-832 ALTRKYKFKA
+832 AITRAYKIKA

-854 YHFQDNSVFADHNV
+854 YHFQDNSIFADRNAI
-868 VEATKYE
+868 EPTKYE
-875 TACINDETNRYRSVK
+875 TACINNATNRYRSVK
-890 ISSTGNGTL
+890 VSSTGNGTL
-899 SVRSVYSTDANG
+899 NVRSVYSTDAAG

-916 PVRNVTSDPALKNIM
+916 PVRKVTDDATLKNIM
-931 TRDYTFNTKAKNA
+931 TRDYTFNAQARNA

-964 KQLNNGR
+964 KQLTNDR
-971 YDTDWATTTAA
+971 YDSDWATTGSA
-982 RKFIAKYRIRK
+982 RRFIAKYRIRK

>member
-10 EGRKWLTAMCLLS
+10 EGRKWLTAMCILT

-53 VGEKNYTNTVRLIQ
+53 VDQKNYTNTVRLIQ

-84 VADDDAFAE
+84 VADDDAFAK
-93 FYQNNSWGVKKYED
+93 FYQNNSWGVHKYED
-107 LTTAMK
+107 LTRSQK
-113 NLLLGSSMLDNAY
+113 SLLLSSSMLDNAY

-144 CLRQTTSAAATD
+144 CLRQPTSASATD

-165 GDIPQTYNEN
+165 NDIPQTFNE
-175 NDESEDTEVDYW
+175 DEESPDIDYW
-187 KRFRAQDKG
+187 KRFRTQDKG
-196 GVWLALDGTT
+196 GIWLALDGST
-206 PLMTHFIAGQ
+206 PLMLHFLAGQ
-216 MGETN
+216 MGESN
-221 ITDADFETL
+221 ITDEDFETL
-230 AGTKREP
+230 VGSTREP
-237 TDAHVYGSKVV
+237 TDAHIYGSKVI

-261 LDRVLVSPAN
+261 LDRVLLTPDN
-271 MAEMIRTS
+271 MAEMIRTN
-279 GKTSLFSHLLDRFS
+279 GKTNIFSHMLDRFS
-293 APFYS
+293 APFYNA
-298 SSLTSSHLQLTGI
+298 SLTSSHLQLTGI
-311 RDSVFE
+311 RDSVFS
-317 KHYYSARST
+317 KRYFAARTSS
-326 GGNRLDKD
+326 GRLDRD
-334 PYGAKISD
+334 PYGNTFQ
-342 YMVLDYDPGWN
+342 YPLDYDPGWN
-353 QYYPEGQQLY
+353 EYYPEGQQLY

-400 KENLL
+400 AENLI
-405 YNVDQIPLRIIQKF
+405 YNIDQIPLRIICKF
-419 VQNLMKSSFINTVP
+419 VQNLMKTSFINTVP

-447 FGNIEGGVD
+447 FGTVEGGVE

-472 VYVMNQVFAPAAY
+472 VYIMNQVFAPAAY

-553 CQWTQPR
+553 AQKQQPR
-560 VLSFYYSTR
+560 MLSFYYSTR
-569 RADAAA
+569 RQDASA
-575 PVKARAYKWDPVTN
+575 PVKARSYRWDPATN
-589 EIGGSIPG
+589 EIGSAIPG
-597 SVSASQIN
+597 SVQASEIN

-623 SKTGF
+623 AKTGF

-645 SNREDGSLSSDF
+645 SNQSDYSLSSDF
-657 DQTQPGFYVQGGLQ
+657 DQTKTGFHVQGGFQ
-671 IDNDSLLTVT
+671 IDNDTVCT
-681 RTYDRREETTGYGN
+681 VLRTYDRRQETTGYGN
-695 GMTYII
+695 GMTYVI
-701 DRPIQTTMKSV
+701 DKPIQTTMKSV
-712 YSVLEGEGE
+712 YSVLQGEGE

-728 FNLCQIDADLLTRA
+728 FNLCQVDANLLERA

-747 VKKQEDKDTEIEKYT
+747 VKKVEDKDTEIQKYT
-762 VFTSSQNGLTDN
+762 IFTSSQNGLTDN

-794 EAIGQGLPTWDQISD
+794 DAIDHGLPTWEEISE

-815 AEVQSATDAGM
+815 NEVQAATDAGK

-832 ALTRKYKFKA
+832 AITRAYKIKA

-854 YHFQDNSVFADHNV
+854 YHFQDNSIFADRNAI
-868 VEATKYE
+868 EPTKYE
-875 TACINDETNRYRSVK
+875 TACINNATNRYRSVK
-890 ISSTGNGTL
+890 VSSTGNGTL
-899 SVRSVYSTDANG
+899 NVRSVYSTDAAG

-916 PVRNVTSDPALKNIM
+916 PVRKVTDDATLKNIM
-931 TRDYTFNTKAKNA
+931 TRDYTFNAQARNA

-964 KQLNNGR
+964 KQLTNDR
-971 YDTDWATTTAA
+971 YDSDWATTGSA

>member
-10 EGRKWLTAMCLLS
+10 EGRKWLTAMCILT

-53 VGEKNYTNTVRLIQ
+53 VDQKNYTNTVRLIQ

-84 VADDDAFAE
+84 VADDDAFAK
-93 FYQNNSWGVKKYED
+93 FYQNNSWGVHKYED
-107 LTTAMK
+107 LTRSQK
-113 NLLLGSSMLDNAY
+113 SLLLSSSMLDNAY

-144 CLRQTTSAAATD
+144 CLRQPTSASATD

-165 GDIPQTYNEN
+165 NDIPQTFNE
-175 NDESEDTEVDYW
+175 DEESPDIDYW
-187 KRFRAQDKG
+187 KRFRTQDKG
-196 GVWLALDGTT
+196 GIWLALDGST
-206 PLMTHFIAGQ
+206 PLMLHFLAGQ
-216 MGETN
+216 MGENN
-221 ITDADFETL
+221 ITDEDFETL
-230 AGTKREP
+230 VGSKREP
-237 TDAHVYGSKVV
+237 TDAHIYGSKVI

-261 LDRVLVSPAN
+261 LDRVLLTPDN
-271 MAEMIRTS
+271 MAEMIRTN
-279 GKTSLFSHLLDRFS
+279 GKTNIFSHMLDRFS
-293 APFYS
+293 APFYNA
-298 SSLTSSHLQLTGI
+298 SLTSSHLQLTGI
-311 RDSVFE
+311 RDSVFS
-317 KHYYSARST
+317 KRYFAARTSS
-326 GGNRLDKD
+326 GRLDRD
-334 PYGAKISD
+334 PYGNTFQ
-342 YMVLDYDPGWN
+342 YPLDYDPGWN
-353 QYYPEGQQLY
+353 EYYPEGQQLY

-400 KENLL
+400 AENLI
-405 YNVDQIPLRIIQKF
+405 YNIDQIPLRIICKF
-419 VQNLMKSSFINTVP
+419 VQNLMKTSFINTVP

-447 FGNIEGGVD
+447 FGTVEGGVE

-472 VYVMNQVFAPAAY
+472 VYIMNQVFAPAAY

-553 CQWTQPR
+553 AQKQQPR
-560 VLSFYYSTR
+560 MLSFYYSTR
-569 RADAAA
+569 RQDASA
-575 PVKARAYKWDPVTN
+575 PVKARSYRWDPATN
-589 EIGGSIPG
+589 EIGSAIPG
-597 SVSASQIN
+597 SVQASEIN

-623 SKTGF
+623 AKTGF
-628 GSLNQYY
+628 GSLHQYY

-645 SNREDGSLSSDF
+645 SNQSDYSLSSDF
-657 DQTQPGFYVQGGLQ
+657 DQTKTGFHVQGGFQ
-671 IDNDSLLTVT
+671 IDNDTVCT
-681 RTYDRREETTGYGN
+681 VLRTYDRRQETTGYGN
-695 GMTYII
+695 GMTYVI
-701 DRPIQTTMKSV
+701 DKPIQTTMKSV
-712 YSVLEGEGE
+712 YSVLQGEGE

-728 FNLCQIDADLLTRA
+728 FNLCQVDANLLERA

-747 VKKQEDKDTEIEKYT
+747 VKKVEDKDTEIQKYT
-762 VFTSSQNGLTDN
+762 IFTSSQNGLTDN

-794 EAIGQGLPTWDQISD
+794 DAIDHGLPTWEEISE

-815 AEVQSATDAGM
+815 NEVQAATDAGK

-832 ALTRKYKFKA
+832 AITRAYKIKA

-854 YHFQDNSVFADHNV
+854 YHFQDNSIFADRNAI
-868 VEATKYE
+868 EPTKYE
-875 TACINDETNRYRSVK
+875 TACINNATNRYRSVK
-890 ISSTGNGTL
+890 VSSTGNGTL
-899 SVRSVYSTDANG
+899 NVRSVYSTDAAG

-916 PVRNVTSDPALKNIM
+916 PVRKVTDDATLKNIM
-931 TRDYTFNTKAKNA
+931 TRDYTFNAQARNA

-964 KQLNNGR
+964 KQLTNDR
-971 YDTDWATTTAA
+971 YDSDWATTGSA

>member
-10 EGRKWLTAMCLLS
+10 EGRKWLTAMCILT

-53 VGEKNYTNTVRLIQ
+53 VDQKNYTNTVRLIQ

-84 VADDDAFAE
+84 VADDDAFAK
-93 FYQNNSWGVKKYED
+93 FYQNNSWGVHKYED
-107 LTTAMK
+107 LTRSQK
-113 NLLLGSSMLDNAY
+113 SLLLSSSMLDNAY

-144 CLRQTTSAAATD
+144 CLRQPTSASATD

-165 GDIPQTYNEN
+165 NDIPQTFNE
-175 NDESEDTEVDYW
+175 DEESPDIDYW
-187 KRFRAQDKG
+187 KRFRTQDKG
-196 GVWLALDGTT
+196 GIWLALDGST
-206 PLMTHFIAGQ
+206 PLMLHFLAGQ
-216 MGETN
+216 MGENN
-221 ITDADFETL
+221 ITDEDFETL
-230 AGTKREP
+230 VGSKREP
-237 TDAHVYGSKVV
+237 TDAHIYGSKVI

-261 LDRVLVSPAN
+261 LDRVLLTPDN
-271 MAEMIRTS
+271 MAEMIRTN
-279 GKTSLFSHLLDRFS
+279 GKTNIFSHMLDRFS
-293 APFYS
+293 APFYNA
-298 SSLTSSHLQLTGI
+298 SLTSSHLQLTGI
-311 RDSVFE
+311 RDSVFS
-317 KHYYSARST
+317 KRYFAARTSS
-326 GGNRLDKD
+326 GRLDRD
-334 PYGAKISD
+334 PYGNTFQ
-342 YMVLDYDPGWN
+342 YPLDYDPGWN
-353 QYYPEGQQLY
+353 EYYPEGQQLY

-400 KENLL
+400 AENLI
-405 YNVDQIPLRIIQKF
+405 YNIDQIPLRIICKF
-419 VQNLMKSSFINTVP
+419 VQNLMKTSFINTVP

-447 FGNIEGGVD
+447 FGTVEGGVE

-472 VYVMNQVFAPAAY
+472 VYIMNQVFAPAAY

-553 CQWTQPR
+553 AQKQQPR
-560 VLSFYYSTR
+560 MLSFYYSTR
-569 RADAAA
+569 RQDASA
-575 PVKARAYKWDPVTN
+575 PVKARSYRWDPATN
-589 EIGGSIPG
+589 EIGSAIPG
-597 SVSASQIN
+597 SVQASEIN

-623 SKTGF
+623 AKTGF

-645 SNREDGSLSSDF
+645 SNQSDYSLSSDF
-657 DQTQPGFYVQGGLQ
+657 DQTKTGFHVQGGFQ
-671 IDNDSLLTVT
+671 IDNDTVCT
-681 RTYDRREETTGYGN
+681 VLRTYDRRQETTGYGN
-695 GMTYII
+695 GMTYVI
-701 DRPIQTTMKSV
+701 DKPIQTTMKSV
-712 YSVLEGEGE
+712 YSVLQGEGE

-728 FNLCQIDADLLTRA
+728 FNLCQVDANLLERA

-747 VKKQEDKDTEIEKYT
+747 VKKVEDKDTEIQKYT
-762 VFTSSQNGLTDN
+762 IFTSSQNGLTDN

-794 EAIGQGLPTWDQISD
+794 DAIDHGLPTWEEISE

-815 AEVQSATDAGM
+815 NEVQAATDAGK

-832 ALTRKYKFKA
+832 AITRAYKIKA

-854 YHFQDNSVFADHNV
+854 YHFQDNSIFADRNAI
-868 VEATKYE
+868 EPTKYE
-875 TACINDETNRYRSVK
+875 TACINNATNRYRSVK
-890 ISSTGNGTL
+890 VSSTGNGTL
-899 SVRSVYSTDANG
+899 NVRSVYSTDAAG

-916 PVRNVTSDPALKNIM
+916 PVRKVTDDATLKNIM
-931 TRDYTFNTKAKNA
+931 TRDYTFNAQARNA

-964 KQLNNGR
+964 KQLTNDR
-971 YDTDWATTTAA
+971 YDSDWATTGSA
-982 RKFIAKYRIRK
+982 RRFIAKYRIRK

>member
-10 EGRKWLTAMCLLS
+10 EGRKWLTAMCILT

-53 VGEKNYTNTVRLIQ
+53 VDQKNYTNTVRLIQ
-67 DLGYQEVLERTG
+67 ELGYQEVLERTG

-84 VADDDAFAE
+84 VADDDAFAK
-93 FYQNNSWGVKKYED
+93 FYQNNSWGVHKYED
-107 LTTAMK
+107 LTRSQK
-113 NLLLGSSMLDNAY
+113 SLLLSSSMLDNAY

-144 CLRQTTSAAATD
+144 CLRQPTSASATD

-165 GDIPQTYNEN
+165 NDIPQTYNED
-175 NDESEDTEVDYW
+175 DESPDIDYW
-187 KRFRAQDKG
+187 KRFRTQDKG
-196 GVWLALDGTT
+196 GIWLALDGST
-206 PLMTHFIAGQ
+206 PLMLHFLAGQ
-216 MGETN
+216 MGENN
-221 ITDADFETL
+221 ITDEDFETL
-230 AGTKREP
+230 VGSKREP
-237 TDAHVYGSKVV
+237 TDAHIYGSKVI

-261 LDRVLVSPAN
+261 LDRVLLTPDN
-271 MAEMIRTS
+271 MAEMIRTN
-279 GKTSLFSHLLDRFS
+279 GKTNIFSHMLDRFS
-293 APFYS
+293 APFYNA
-298 SSLTSSHLQLTGI
+298 SLTSSHLQLTGI
-311 RDSVFE
+311 RDSVFS
-317 KHYYSARST
+317 KRYFAARTSS
-326 GGNRLDKD
+326 GRLDRD
-334 PYGAKISD
+334 PYGNTFQ
-342 YMVLDYDPGWN
+342 YPLDYDPGWN
-353 QYYPEGQQLY
+353 EYYPEGQQLY

-400 KENLL
+400 AENLI
-405 YNVDQIPLRIIQKF
+405 YNIDQIPLRIICKF
-419 VQNLMKSSFINTVP
+419 VQNLMKTSFINTVP

-447 FGNIEGGVD
+447 FGTVEGGVE

-472 VYVMNQVFAPAAY
+472 VYIMNQVFAPAAY

-500 FNWAISADDSYI
+500 FNWAISADDSFI
-512 TNPNSA
+512 TDPNRA

-553 CQWTQPR
+553 AQKQQPR
-560 VLSFYYSTR
+560 MLSFYYSTR
-569 RADAAA
+569 RQDASA
-575 PVKARAYKWDPVTN
+575 PVKARSYRWDPATN
-589 EIGGSIPG
+589 EIGSAIPG
-597 SVSASQIN
+597 SVQPGEIH

-623 SKTGF
+623 AKTGF

-645 SNREDGSLSSDF
+645 SNQSDYSLSSDF
-657 DQTQPGFYVQGGLQ
+657 DQTKTGFHVQGGFQ
-671 IDNDSLLTVT
+671 IDNDTVCT
-681 RTYDRREETTGYGN
+681 VLRTYDRRQETTGYGN
-695 GMTYII
+695 GMTYVI
-701 DRPIQTTMKSV
+701 DKPIQTTMKSV
-712 YSVLEGEGE
+712 YSVLQGEGE

-728 FNLCQIDADLLTRA
+728 FNLCQVDANLLERA

-747 VKKQEDKDTEIEKYT
+747 VKKVEDKDTEIQKYT
-762 VFTSSQNGLTDN
+762 IFTSSQNGLTDN

-794 EAIGQGLPTWDQISD
+794 DAIDHGLPTWEEISE

-815 AEVQSATDAGM
+815 NEVQAATDAGK

-832 ALTRKYKFKA
+832 AITRAYKIKA

-854 YHFQDNSVFADHNV
+854 YHFQDNSIFADRNAI
-868 VEATKYE
+868 EPTKYE
-875 TACINDETNRYRSVK
+875 TACINNATNRYRSVK
-890 ISSTGNGTL
+890 VSSTGNGTL
-899 SVRSVYSTDANG
+899 NVRSVYSTDAAG

-916 PVRNVTSDPALKNIM
+916 PVRKVTDDATLKNIM
-931 TRDYTFNTKAKNA
+931 TRDYTFNAQARNA

-964 KQLNNGR
+964 KQLTNDR
-971 YDTDWATTTAA
+971 YDSDWATTGSA
-982 RKFIAKYRIRK
+982 RRFIAKYRIRK

>member
-10 EGRKWLTAMCLLS
+10 EGRKWLTAMCILT

-53 VGEKNYTNTVRLIQ
+53 VDQKNYTNTVRLIQ

-84 VADDDAFAE
+84 VADDDAFAK
-93 FYQNNSWGVKKYED
+93 FYQNNSWGVHKYED
-107 LTTAMK
+107 LTRSQK
-113 NLLLGSSMLDNAY
+113 SLLLSSSMLDNAY
-126 LLEMMTNISSGS
+126 LLEMMTNSSSGS

-144 CLRQTTSAAATD
+144 CLRQPTSASATD

-165 GDIPQTYNEN
+165 NDIPQTYNED
-175 NDESEDTEVDYW
+175 DESPDIDYW
-187 KRFRAQDKG
+187 KRFRTQDKG
-196 GVWLALDGTT
+196 GIWLALDGST
-206 PLMTHFIAGQ
+206 PLMLHFLAGQ
-216 MGETN
+216 MGENN
-221 ITDADFETL
+221 ITDEDFETL
-230 AGTKREP
+230 VGSKREP
-237 TDAHVYGSKVV
+237 TDAHIYGSKVI

-261 LDRVLVSPAN
+261 LDRVLLTPDN
-271 MAEMIRTS
+271 MAEMIRTN
-279 GKTSLFSHLLDRFS
+279 GKTNIFSHMLDRFS
-293 APFYS
+293 APFYNA
-298 SSLTSSHLQLTGI
+298 SLTSSHLQLTGI
-311 RDSVFE
+311 RDSVFS
-317 KHYYSARST
+317 KRYFAARTSS
-326 GGNRLDKD
+326 GRLDRD
-334 PYGAKISD
+334 PYGNTFQ
-342 YMVLDYDPGWN
+342 YPLDYDPGWN
-353 QYYPEGQQLY
+353 EYYPEGQQLY

-400 KENLL
+400 AENLI
-405 YNVDQIPLRIIQKF
+405 YNIDQIPLRIICKF
-419 VQNLMKSSFINTVP
+419 VQNLMKTSFINTVP

-447 FGNIEGGVD
+447 FGTVEGGVE

-472 VYVMNQVFAPAAY
+472 VYIMNQVFAPAAY

-553 CQWTQPR
+553 AQKQQPR
-560 VLSFYYSTR
+560 MLSFYYSTR
-569 RADAAA
+569 RQDASA
-575 PVKARAYKWDPVTN
+575 PVKARSYRWDPATN
-589 EIGGSIPG
+589 EIGSAIPG
-597 SVSASQIN
+597 SVQASEIN

-623 SKTGF
+623 AKTGF

-645 SNREDGSLSSDF
+645 SNQSDYSLSSDF
-657 DQTQPGFYVQGGLQ
+657 DQTKTGFHVQGGFQ
-671 IDNDSLLTVT
+671 IDNDTVCT
-681 RTYDRREETTGYGN
+681 VLRTYDRRQETTGYGN
-695 GMTYII
+695 GMTYVI
-701 DRPIQTTMKSV
+701 DKPIQTTMKSV
-712 YSVLEGEGE
+712 YSVLQGEGE

-728 FNLCQIDADLLTRA
+728 FNLCQVDANLLERA

-747 VKKQEDKDTEIEKYT
+747 VKKVEDKDTEIQKYT
-762 VFTSSQNGLTDN
+762 IFTSSQNGLTDN

-794 EAIGQGLPTWDQISD
+794 DAIDHGLPTWEEISE

-815 AEVQSATDAGM
+815 NEVQAATDAGK

-832 ALTRKYKFKA
+832 AITRAYKIKA

-854 YHFQDNSVFADHNV
+854 YHFQDNSIFADRNAI
-868 VEATKYE
+868 EPTKYE
-875 TACINDETNRYRSVK
+875 TACINNATNRYRSVK
-890 ISSTGNGTL
+890 VSSTGNGTL
-899 SVRSVYSTDANG
+899 NVRSVYSTDAAG

-916 PVRNVTSDPALKNIM
+916 PVRKVTDDATLKNIM
-931 TRDYTFNTKAKNA
+931 TRDYTFNAQARNA

-964 KQLNNGR
+964 KQLTNDR
-971 YDTDWATTTAA
+971 YDSDWATTGSA
-982 RKFIAKYRIRK
+982 RRFIAKYRIRK

>member
-10 EGRKWLTAMCLLS
+10 EGRKWLTAMCILT

-53 VGEKNYTNTVRLIQ
+53 VDQKNYTNTVRLIQ

-84 VADDDAFAE
+84 VADDDAFAK
-93 FYQNNSWGVKKYED
+93 FYQNNSWGVHKYED
-107 LTTAMK
+107 LTRSQK
-113 NLLLGSSMLDNAY
+113 SLLLSSSMLDNAY

-144 CLRQTTSAAATD
+144 CLRQPTSASATD

-165 GDIPQTYNEN
+165 NDIPQTYNED
-175 NDESEDTEVDYW
+175 DESPDIDYW
-187 KRFRAQDKG
+187 KRFRTQDKG
-196 GVWLALDGTT
+196 GIWLALDGST
-206 PLMTHFIAGQ
+206 PLMLHFLAGQ
-216 MGETN
+216 MGESN
-221 ITDADFETL
+221 ITDEDFETL
-230 AGTKREP
+230 VGSTREP
-237 TDAHVYGSKVV
+237 TDAHIYGSKVI

-261 LDRVLVSPAN
+261 LDRVLLTPDN
-271 MAEMIRTS
+271 MAEMIRTN
-279 GKTSLFSHLLDRFS
+279 GKTNIFSHMLDRFS
-293 APFYS
+293 APFYNA
-298 SSLTSSHLQLTGI
+298 SLTSSHLQLTGI
-311 RDSVFE
+311 RDSVFS
-317 KHYYSARST
+317 KRYFSARSSS
-326 GGNRLDKD
+326 GRLDRD
-334 PYGAKISD
+334 PYGNTFQ
-342 YMVLDYDPGWN
+342 YPLDYDPGWN
-353 QYYPEGQQLY
+353 EYYPEGQQLY

-400 KENLL
+400 AENLI
-405 YNVDQIPLRIIQKF
+405 YNIDQIPLRIICKF
-419 VQNLMKSSFINTVP
+419 VQNLMKTSFINTVP

-447 FGNIEGGVD
+447 FGTVEGGVE

-472 VYVMNQVFAPAAY
+472 VYIMNQVFAPAAY

-553 CQWTQPR
+553 AQKQQPR
-560 VLSFYYSTR
+560 MLSFYYSTR
-569 RADAAA
+569 RQDASA
-575 PVKARAYKWDPVTN
+575 PVKARSYRWDPATN
-589 EIGGSIPG
+589 EIGSAIPG
-597 SVSASQIN
+597 SVQASEIN

-623 SKTGF
+623 AKTGF

-645 SNREDGSLSSDF
+645 SNQSDYSLSSDF
-657 DQTQPGFYVQGGLQ
+657 DQTKTGFHVQGGFQ
-671 IDNDSLLTVT
+671 IDNDTVCT
-681 RTYDRREETTGYGN
+681 VLRTYDRRQETTGYGN
-695 GMTYII
+695 GMTYVI
-701 DRPIQTTMKSV
+701 DKPIQTTMKSV
-712 YSVLEGEGE
+712 YSVLQGEGE

-728 FNLCQIDADLLTRA
+728 FNLCQVDANLLERA

-747 VKKQEDKDTEIEKYT
+747 VKKVEDKDTEIQKYT
-762 VFTSSQNGLTDN
+762 IFTSSQNGLTDN

-794 EAIGQGLPTWDQISD
+794 DAIDHGLPTWEEISE

-815 AEVQSATDAGM
+815 NEVQAATDAGK

-832 ALTRKYKFKA
+832 AITRAYKIKA

-854 YHFQDNSVFADHNV
+854 YHFQDNSIFADRNAI
-868 VEATKYE
+868 EPTKYE
-875 TACINDETNRYRSVK
+875 TACINNATNRYRSVK
-890 ISSTGNGTL
+890 VSSTGNGTL
-899 SVRSVYSTDANG
+899 NVRSVYSTDAAG

-916 PVRNVTSDPALKNIM
+916 PVRKVTDDATLKNIM
-931 TRDYTFNTKAKNA
+931 TRDYTFNAQARNA

-964 KQLNNGR
+964 KQLTNDR
-971 YDTDWATTTAA
+971 YDSDWATTGSA
-982 RKFIAKYRIRK
+982 RRFIAKYRIRK

>member
-10 EGRKWLTAMCLLS
+10 EGRKWLTAMCILT

-53 VGEKNYTNTVRLIQ
+53 VDQKNYTNTVRLIQ

-84 VADDDAFAE
+84 VADDDAFAK
-93 FYQNNSWGVKKYED
+93 FYQNNSWGVHKYED
-107 LTTAMK
+107 LTRSQK
-113 NLLLGSSMLDNAY
+113 SLLLSSSMLDNAY

-144 CLRQTTSAAATD
+144 CLRQPTSASATD

-165 GDIPQTYNEN
+165 NDIPQTFNE
-175 NDESEDTEVDYW
+175 DEESPDIDYW
-187 KRFRAQDKG
+187 KRFRTQDKG
-196 GVWLALDGTT
+196 GIWLALDGST
-206 PLMTHFIAGQ
+206 PLMLHFLAGQ
-216 MGETN
+216 MGESN
-221 ITDADFETL
+221 ITDEDFETL
-230 AGTKREP
+230 VGSTREP
-237 TDAHVYGSKVV
+237 TDAHIYGSKVI

-261 LDRVLVSPAN
+261 LDRVLLTPDN
-271 MAEMIRTS
+271 MAEMIRTN
-279 GKTSLFSHLLDRFS
+279 GKTNIFSHMLDRFS
-293 APFYS
+293 APFYNA
-298 SSLTSSHLQLTGI
+298 SLTSSHLQLTGI
-311 RDSVFE
+311 RDSVFS
-317 KHYYSARST
+317 KRYFAARTSS
-326 GGNRLDKD
+326 GRLDRD
-334 PYGAKISD
+334 PYGNTFQ
-342 YMVLDYDPGWN
+342 YPLDYDPGWN
-353 QYYPEGQQLY
+353 EYYPEGQQLY

-400 KENLL
+400 AENLI
-405 YNVDQIPLRIIQKF
+405 YNIDQIPLRIICKF
-419 VQNLMKSSFINTVP
+419 VQNLMKTSFINTVP

-447 FGNIEGGVD
+447 FGTVEGGVE

-472 VYVMNQVFAPAAY
+472 VYIMNQVFAPAAY

-553 CQWTQPR
+553 AQKQQPR
-560 VLSFYYSTR
+560 MLSFYYSTR
-569 RADAAA
+569 RQDASA
-575 PVKARAYKWDPVTN
+575 PVKARSYRWDPATN
-589 EIGGSIPG
+589 EIGSAIPG
-597 SVSASQIN
+597 SVQASEIN

-623 SKTGF
+623 AKTGF

-645 SNREDGSLSSDF
+645 SNQSDYSLSSDF
-657 DQTQPGFYVQGGLQ
+657 DQTKTGFHVQGGFQ
-671 IDNDSLLTVT
+671 IDNDTVCT
-681 RTYDRREETTGYGN
+681 VLRTYDRRQETTGYGN
-695 GMTYII
+695 GMTYVI
-701 DRPIQTTMKSV
+701 DKPIQTTMKSV
-712 YSVLEGEGE
+712 YSVLQGEGE

-728 FNLCQIDADLLTRA
+728 FNLCQVDANLLERA

-747 VKKQEDKDTEIEKYT
+747 VKKVEDKDTEIQKYT
-762 VFTSSQNGLTDN
+762 IFTSSQNGLTDN

-794 EAIGQGLPTWDQISD
+794 DAIDHGLPTWEEISE

-815 AEVQSATDAGM
+815 NEVQAATDAGK

-832 ALTRKYKFKA
+832 AITRAYKIKA

-854 YHFQDNSVFADHNV
+854 YHFQDNSIFADRNAI
-868 VEATKYE
+868 EPTKYE
-875 TACINDETNRYRSVK
+875 TACINNATNRYRSVK
-890 ISSTGNGTL
+890 VSSTGNGTL
-899 SVRSVYSTDANG
+899 NVRSVYSTDAAG

-916 PVRNVTSDPALKNIM
+916 PVRKVTDDATLKNIM
-931 TRDYTFNTKAKNA
+931 TRDYTFNAQARNA

-955 HQIDGVLNF
+955 HQIDGVLNC
-964 KQLNNGR
+964 KQLTNDR
-971 YDTDWATTTAA
+971 YDSDWATTGSA
-982 RKFIAKYRIRK
+982 RRFIAKYRIRK

>member
-10 EGRKWLTAMCLLS
+10 EGRKWLTAMCILT

-53 VGEKNYTNTVRLIQ
+53 VDQKNYTNTVRLIQ

-84 VADDDAFAE
+84 VADDDAFAK
-93 FYQNNSWGVKKYED
+93 FYQNNSWGVHKYED
-107 LTTAMK
+107 LTRSQK
-113 NLLLGSSMLDNAY
+113 SLLLSSSMLDNAY

-144 CLRQTTSAAATD
+144 CLRQPTSASATD

-165 GDIPQTYNEN
+165 NDIPQTYNED
-175 NDESEDTEVDYW
+175 DESPDIDYW
-187 KRFRAQDKG
+187 KRFRTQDKG
-196 GVWLALDGTT
+196 GIWLALDGST
-206 PLMTHFIAGQ
+206 PLMLHFLAGQ
-216 MGETN
+216 MGENN
-221 ITDADFETL
+221 ITDEDFETL
-230 AGTKREP
+230 VGSKREP
-237 TDAHVYGSKVV
+237 TDAHIYGSKVI

-261 LDRVLVSPAN
+261 LDRVLLTPDN
-271 MAEMIRTS
+271 MAEMIRTN
-279 GKTSLFSHLLDRFS
+279 GKTNIFSHMLDRFS
-293 APFYS
+293 APFYNA
-298 SSLTSSHLQLTGI
+298 SLTSSHLQLTGI
-311 RDSVFE
+311 RDSVFS
-317 KHYYSARST
+317 KRYFAARTSS
-326 GGNRLDKD
+326 GRLDRD
-334 PYGAKISD
+334 PYGNTFQ
-342 YMVLDYDPGWN
+342 YPLDYDPGWN
-353 QYYPEGQQLY
+353 EYYPEGQQLY

-400 KENLL
+400 AENLI
-405 YNVDQIPLRIIQKF
+405 YNIDQIPLRIICKF
-419 VQNLMKSSFINTVP
+419 VQNLMKTSFINTVP

-447 FGNIEGGVD
+447 FGTVEGGVE

-472 VYVMNQVFAPAAY
+472 VYIMNQVFAPAAY

-553 CQWTQPR
+553 AQKQQPR
-560 VLSFYYSTR
+560 MLSFYYSTR
-569 RADAAA
+569 RQDASA
-575 PVKARAYKWDPVTN
+575 PVKARSYRWDPATN
-589 EIGGSIPG
+589 EIGSAIPG
-597 SVSASQIN
+597 SVQASEIN

-623 SKTGF
+623 AKTGF

-645 SNREDGSLSSDF
+645 SNQSDYSLSSDF
-657 DQTQPGFYVQGGLQ
+657 DQTKTGFHVQGGFQ
-671 IDNDSLLTVT
+671 IDNDTVCT
-681 RTYDRREETTGYGN
+681 VLRTYDRRQETTGYGN
-695 GMTYII
+695 GMTYVI
-701 DRPIQTTMKSV
+701 DKPIQTTMKSV
-712 YSVLEGEGE
+712 YSVLQGEGE

-728 FNLCQIDADLLTRA
+728 FNLCQVDANLLERA

-747 VKKQEDKDTEIEKYT
+747 VKKVEDKDTEIQKYT
-762 VFTSSQNGLTDN
+762 IFTSSQNGLTDN

-794 EAIGQGLPTWDQISD
+794 DAIDHGLPTWDEISE

-815 AEVQSATDAGM
+815 NEVQAATDAGK

-832 ALTRKYKFKA
+832 GITRAYKIKA

-854 YHFQDNSVFADHNV
+854 YHFQDNSIFADRNAI
-868 VEATKYE
+868 EPTKYE
-875 TACINDETNRYRSVK
+875 TACINNATNRYRSVK
-890 ISSTGNGTL
+890 VSSTGNGTL
-899 SVRSVYSTDANG
+899 NVRSVYSTDAAG

-916 PVRNVTSDPALKNIM
+916 PVRKVTDDATLKNIM
-931 TRDYTFNTKAKNA
+931 TRDYTFNAQARNA

-964 KQLNNGR
+964 KQLTNDR
-971 YDTDWATTTAA
+971 YDSDWATTGSA
-982 RKFIAKYRIRK
+982 RRFIAKYRIRK

>member
-84 VADDDAFAE
+84 VADDDAFTK

-175 NDESEDTEVDYW
+175 SDDAEDTEVDYW

-230 AGTKREP
+230 AGTTREP
-237 TDAHVYGSKVV
+237 TDAHIYGSKVI

-271 MAEMIRTS
+271 MAEMIRTN
-279 GKTSLFSHLLDRFS
+279 GKTSVFSHLLDRFS

-657 DQTQPGFYVQGGLQ
+657 DQTQPGFYVQGGFQ
-671 IDNDSLLTVT
+671 IDKDSLLTVT

-794 EAIGQGLPTWDQISD
+794 EAIGQGLPTWEQISE

-854 YHFQDNSVFADHNV
+854 YHFQDNSVFADHNA

-916 PVRNVTSDPALKNIM
+916 PVRNVTSDPTLKNIM

>member
-10 EGRKWLTAMCLLS
+10 EGRKWLTAMCILT

-53 VGEKNYTNTVRLIQ
+53 VDQKNYTNTVRLIQ

-84 VADDDAFAE
+84 VADDDAFAK
-93 FYQNNSWGVKKYED
+93 FYQNNSWGVHKYED
-107 LTTAMK
+107 LTRSQK
-113 NLLLGSSMLDNAY
+113 SLLLSSSMLDNAY

-144 CLRQTTSAAATD
+144 CLRQPTSASATD

-165 GDIPQTYNEN
+165 NDIPQTYNED
-175 NDESEDTEVDYW
+175 DESPDIVYW
-187 KRFRAQDKG
+187 KRFRTQDKG
-196 GVWLALDGTT
+196 GIWLALDGST
-206 PLMTHFIAGQ
+206 PLMLHFLAGQ
-216 MGETN
+216 MGENN
-221 ITDADFETL
+221 ITDEDFETL
-230 AGTKREP
+230 VGSKREP
-237 TDAHVYGSKVV
+237 TDAHIYGSKVI

-261 LDRVLVSPAN
+261 LDRVLLTPDN
-271 MAEMIRTS
+271 MAEMIRTN
-279 GKTSLFSHLLDRFS
+279 GKTNIFSHMLDRFS
-293 APFYS
+293 APFYNA
-298 SSLTSSHLQLTGI
+298 SLTSSHLQLTGI
-311 RDSVFE
+311 RDSVFS
-317 KHYYSARST
+317 KRYFAARTSS
-326 GGNRLDKD
+326 GRLDRD
-334 PYGAKISD
+334 PYGNTFQ
-342 YMVLDYDPGWN
+342 YPLDYDPGWN
-353 QYYPEGQQLY
+353 EYYPEGQQLY

-400 KENLL
+400 AENLI
-405 YNVDQIPLRIIQKF
+405 YNIDQIPLRIICKF
-419 VQNLMKSSFINTVP
+419 VQNLMKTSFINTVP

-447 FGNIEGGVD
+447 FGTVEGGVE

-472 VYVMNQVFAPAAY
+472 VYIMNQVFAPAAY

-500 FNWAISADDSYI
+500 FTWAISADDSYI

-553 CQWTQPR
+553 AQKQQPR
-560 VLSFYYSTR
+560 MLSFYYSTR
-569 RADAAA
+569 RQDASA
-575 PVKARAYKWDPVTN
+575 PVKARSYRWDPATN
-589 EIGGSIPG
+589 EIGSAIPG
-597 SVSASQIN
+597 SVQASEIN

-623 SKTGF
+623 AKTGF

-645 SNREDGSLSSDF
+645 SNQSDYSLSSDF
-657 DQTQPGFYVQGGLQ
+657 DQTKTGFHVQGGFQ
-671 IDNDSLLTVT
+671 IDNDTVCT
-681 RTYDRREETTGYGN
+681 VLRTYDRRQETTGYGN
-695 GMTYII
+695 GMTYVI
-701 DRPIQTTMKSV
+701 DKPIQTTMKSV
-712 YSVLEGEGE
+712 YSVLQGEGE

-728 FNLCQIDADLLTRA
+728 FNLCQVDANLLERA

-747 VKKQEDKDTEIEKYT
+747 VKKVEDKDTEIQKYT
-762 VFTSSQNGLTDN
+762 IFTSSQNGLTDN

-794 EAIGQGLPTWDQISD
+794 DAIDHGLPTWEEISE

-815 AEVQSATDAGM
+815 NEVQAATDAGK

-832 ALTRKYKFKA
+832 AITRAYKIKA

-854 YHFQDNSVFADHNV
+854 YHFQDNSIFADRNAI
-868 VEATKYE
+868 EPTKYE
-875 TACINDETNRYRSVK
+875 TACINNATNRYRSVK
-890 ISSTGNGTL
+890 VSSTGNGTL
-899 SVRSVYSTDANG
+899 NVRSVYSTDAAG

-916 PVRNVTSDPALKNIM
+916 PVRKVTDDATLKNIM
-931 TRDYTFNTKAKNA
+931 TRDYTFNAQARNA

-964 KQLNNGR
+964 KQLTNHR
-971 YDTDWATTTAA
+971 YDSDWATTGSA
-982 RKFIAKYRIRK
+982 RRFIAKYRIRK